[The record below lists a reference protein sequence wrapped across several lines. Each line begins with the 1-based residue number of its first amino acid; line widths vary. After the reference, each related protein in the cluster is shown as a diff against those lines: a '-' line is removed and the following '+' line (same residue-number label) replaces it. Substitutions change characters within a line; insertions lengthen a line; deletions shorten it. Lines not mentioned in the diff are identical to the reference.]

1 MAVDGSLIF
10 DTKINTRNFHSGRKS
25 IMDSLDGMKSAV
37 LRLGAAFGAVF
48 GVRQLINF
56 GKNCVSVAREA
67 GDALLG
73 LKSIVEGQGRDFS
86 QAQNFIND
94 YISDGL
100 VPMANAV
107 TAYKNLASRGY
118 DDSQIQSVM
127 LALKDSA
134 TYGRQASLTLGY
146 AIQSATEGLKNE
158 NSILVDN
165 AGVTK
170 NVSVMWKEYADSIGT
185 TYTNLT
191 RQQKIQAEVNGIL
204 TETRFQ
210 TGDASRMA
218 DSFSGQ
224 LSRLTTN
231 FTKFRITVGDVLIN
245 AIRPVVA
252 YLNEAIQSMTKFVTT
267 FSKILGLERYSN
279 SASEQDISK
288 NSGISYKDSGLLSE
302 TSQVTDEIADS
313 VNNQNKLTEAVEETA
328 RAEEK
333 SLAGFDEINTITDN
347 TEIEIQ
353 PETVEDT
360 DVIPPQ
366 TVEIEPVLTD
376 SVEVTADTDHFETA
390 MAEALGRIKSLLDK
404 LLEPVKIA
412 WDVNGNELV
421 SSAESAVSKIK
432 ELIKSIGQSFIDV
445 WTNGTGE
452 RYVSNIIILL
462 TDIFNI
468 IGDIAEAFRNAWND
482 NGTGEALIQSY
493 FDRWNAVLELL
504 HAIAEAFRNVWNNGT
519 GETFIKNILVLFTD
533 IFNIISEITMALQTA
548 WNDNGTG
555 EALIQ
560 SYFDRW
566 NNLLE
571 LIHTLADDFREVWNN
586 GTGIEVCKNIFEIV
600 TNINETVANLRE
612 RFSLAWKE
620 NDTGKGIIQS
630 ILDIFNI
637 ILGTI
642 NDITADTEEWS
653 EKLDF
658 SPLLTAIQ
666 GLLESL
672 EPLTEN
678 IGSGLEWF
686 YKNVLLPLAQW
697 TVEDVIPAFID
708 LLSGAIDVLNS
719 VIEVLTPLAEW
730 LWDNFLKPIAEWT
743 GGVIV
748 TVIEGIANA
757 LKGISDWISEH
768 KTLIQDFIISVAT
781 IGAVFGIAGI
791 IQTVIS
797 AFTAMGGVIGILVAA
812 ELGLQTV
819 TTALSGA
826 FAFITSPITL
836 VCLAIG
842 AVIAIGVLLIKHWD
856 EVKAFAIGM
865 WESIMETMYK
875 FYDWVA
881 GKVEFAKEL
890 GKNIVSGLLNG
901 ITEFLGNAKQWIKE
915 HIFDPFINGFKSL
928 FGIHSPSTVM
938 AELGGYIIAGLCNA
952 VSDGIGKVKEIFEKI
967 LQKIQS
973 VFSKID
979 EWFKEKFQ
987 KAWDNITEIFSSI
1000 GNWFSDRWKEIK
1012 NIFHSVG
1019 EWFGER
1025 FRNARD
1031 NIADIFSGIG
1041 NWFSNRWKDIT
1052 TALSDVEDWFRDKF
1066 QNAWDNITDIFS
1078 GIGNWFSDRW
1088 NDITTVLSDVGEW
1101 FWERFQTARNNVTGI
1116 FSDIGNWFSNRWND
1130 ITAIFGGVG
1139 DWFSEK
1145 FRSAYDGITSIFSS
1159 IGDFFGGIWSDISDG
1174 AKEGVNWIIDIING
1188 LVFSAES
1195 AVNFII
1201 DCINSL
1207 SFDIPDF
1214 VPGIGGTH
1222 VGFDIPWVDIPDI
1235 PHLAKGT
1242 VVPANYGEFLA
1253 VLGDNKKERE
1263 FVAPESAL
1271 KNALFEAMSQINN
1284 TQGDIVVNVS
1294 MFPGERAFQ
1303 QYIIKAGRNIQSRGG
1318 KIF

>member
-10 DTKINTRNFHSGRKS
+10 DTKINTKGFQTGRKS
-25 IMDSLDGMKSAV
+25 IINSLDGMKSAV
-37 LRLGAAFGAVF
+37 LKLGATLGAVF
-48 GVRQLINF
+48 GVGQLINF
-56 GKNCVSVAREA
+56 GKTCVSVAREA

-191 RQQKIQAEVNGIL
+191 KQQKIQAEVNGIL

-231 FTKFRITVGDVLIN
+231 FTKFRIAVGDVLIN
-245 AIRPVVA
+245 TIRPVIA

-267 FSKILGLERYSN
+267 FSKVLGLKSYSN

-288 NSGISYKDSGLLSE
+288 NSGTSYKDSGLLSE
-302 TSQVTDEIADS
+302 TSQITDEIADS
-313 VNNQNKLTEAVEETA
+313 VKNQNALTEAVEETA
-328 RAEEK
+328 NAEER
-333 SLAGFDEINTITDN
+333 SLAGFDEINTITDK

-360 DVIPPQ
+360 DIIPAQ
-366 TVEIEPVLTD
+366 TVEVEPVLTD
-376 SVEVTADTDHFETA
+376 SVKVTADVTPFELA
-390 MAEALGRIKSLLDK
+390 MESAIQRIKSLLDK
-404 LLEPVKIA
+404 LLEPVKLA
-412 WDVNGNELV
+412 WDINEDELV
-421 SSAESAVSKIK
+421 SSAKSAVSKIK
-432 ELIKSIGQSFIDV
+432 ELIKSIGKSFVDV

-452 RYVSNIIILL
+452 RFISNILVLL
-462 TDIFNI
+462 TDVFNI
-468 IGDIAEAFRNAWND
+468 IGDIAKALQTAWND

-493 FDRWNAVLELL
+493 FDRWNAVLELI
-504 HAIAEAFRNVWNNGT
+504 HTIADDFREVWNNGT
-519 GETFIKNILVLFTD
+519 GEHLISNILVLLTD
-533 IFNIISEITMALQTA
+533 VFNIIGDIATALQTA

-555 EALIQ
+555 ESLIQ

-566 NNLLE
+566 NAVLE
-571 LIHTLADDFREVWNN
+571 LIHTIADDFREVWNN
-586 GTGIEVCKNIFEIV
+586 GTGIEVCKNIFEII

-612 RFSLAWKE
+612 RFALAWSE
-620 NDTGKGIIQS
+620 NYTGKEIIQS

-672 EPLTEN
+672 EPLAEN

-686 YKNVLLPLAQW
+686 YKNVLLPLAGW
-697 TVEDVIPAFID
+697 TIEDVIPAFID

-719 VIEVLTPLAEW
+719 VIEVFRPLAEW
-730 LWDNFLKPIAEWT
+730 LWDKFLKPIAEWT

-768 KTLIQDFIISVAT
+768 KEGVLNFLKFTGIFTAILVISNIV
-781 IGAVFGIAGI
+781 
-791 IQTVIS
+791 QTAIS
-797 AFTAMGGVIGILVAA
+797 AFTAMGGIIAIVTGIATSLTPVITAISG
-812 ELGLQTV
+812 
-819 TTALSGA
+819 ALSLL
-826 FAFITSPITL
+826 TNPITL
-836 VCLAIG
+836 L
-842 AVIAIGVLLIKHWD
+842 IAMGLLLITHWD
-856 EVKAFAIGM
+856 EVKTFFFELIEKIKAKISDIHE
-865 WESIMETMYK
+865 WLSEKIES
-875 FYDWVA
+875 
-881 GKVEFAKEL
+881 AKEL
-890 GKNIVSGLLNG
+890 GKNIISGLLNG
-901 ITEFLGNAKQWIKE
+901 ITEFFGNAKQWVKE
-915 HIFDPFINGFKSL
+915 HIFEPLINGFKNL

-952 VSDGIGKVKEIFEKI
+952 VSDGIRKVKEIFEKI
-967 LQKIQS
+967 LEKIQS
-973 VFSKID
+973 VFSKVD
-979 EWFKEKFQ
+979 EWFGEKFQ
-987 KAWDNITEIFSSI
+987 KAWDNITGIFSSA
-1000 GNWFSDRWKEIK
+1000 GKWFSDRWEEIK
-1012 NIFHSVG
+1012 NIFSSVG

-1025 FRNARD
+1025 FRNAW
-1031 NIADIFSGIG
+1031 N
-1041 NWFSNRWKDIT
+1041 T
-1052 TALSDVEDWFRDKF
+1052 
-1066 QNAWDNITDIFS
+1066 ITDIFS
-1078 GIGNWFSDRW
+1078 GIGNWFYDRW
-1088 NDITTVLSDVGEW
+1088 NDVTTALSDVGDW
-1101 FWERFQTARNNVTGI
+1101 FRDKFQNAWNNITGI
-1116 FSDIGNWFSNRWND
+1116 FNGIGQWFSNRWND
-1130 ITAIFGGVG
+1130 ITSVFSGVG

-1145 FRSAYDGITSIFSS
+1145 FQSAYNNITEIFSG
-1159 IGDFFGGIWSDISDG
+1159 IGEWFSGIWSNISDG

-1188 LVFSAES
+1188 LVYSAES

-1263 FVAPESAL
+1263 FVTPESAL
-1271 KNALFEAMSQINN
+1271 KNAFLEAVSQINN

-1294 MFPGERAFQ
+1294 MFPNERAFQ
-1303 QYIIKAGRNIQSRGG
+1303 QYVVKAGRNIQSRGG
-1318 KIF
+1318 RVF

>member
-10 DTKINTRNFHSGRKS
+10 DTKINTKGFQTGRKS
-25 IMDSLDGMKSAV
+25 IINSLDGMKSAV
-37 LRLGAAFGAVF
+37 LKLGATLGAVF
-48 GVRQLINF
+48 GVGQLINF
-56 GKNCVSVAREA
+56 GKTCVSVAREA

-191 RQQKIQAEVNGIL
+191 KQQKIQAEVNGIL

-231 FTKFRITVGDVLIN
+231 FTKFRIAVGDVLIN
-245 AIRPVVA
+245 TIRPVIA

-267 FSKILGLERYSN
+267 FSKVLGLKSYSN

-288 NSGISYKDSGLLSE
+288 NSGTSYKDSGLLSE
-302 TSQVTDEIADS
+302 TSQITDEIADS
-313 VNNQNKLTEAVEETA
+313 VKNQNALTEAVEETA
-328 RAEEK
+328 NAEER
-333 SLAGFDEINTITDN
+333 SLAGFDEINTITDK

-360 DVIPPQ
+360 DIIPAQ
-366 TVEIEPVLTD
+366 TVEVEPVLTD
-376 SVEVTADTDHFETA
+376 SVKVTADVTPFELA
-390 MAEALGRIKSLLDK
+390 MESAIQRIKSLLDK
-404 LLEPVKIA
+404 LLEPVKLA
-412 WDVNGNELV
+412 WDINEDELV
-421 SSAESAVSKIK
+421 SSAKSAVSKIK
-432 ELIKSIGQSFIDV
+432 ELIKSIGKSFVDV

-452 RYVSNIIILL
+452 RFISNILVLL
-462 TDIFNI
+462 TDVFNI
-468 IGDIAEAFRNAWND
+468 IGDIAKALQTAWND
-482 NGTGEALIQSY
+482 NGTGESLIQSY
-493 FDRWNAVLELL
+493 FDRWNAVLEL
-504 HAIAEAFRNVWNNGT
+504 
-519 GETFIKNILVLFTD
+519 
-533 IFNIISEITMALQTA
+533 
-548 WNDNGTG
+548 
-555 EALIQ
+555 
-560 SYFDRW
+560 
-566 NNLLE
+566 
-571 LIHTLADDFREVWNN
+571 IHTIADDFREVWNN
-586 GTGIEVCKNIFEIV
+586 GTGIEVCKNIFEII

-612 RFSLAWKE
+612 RFALAWSE
-620 NDTGKGIIQS
+620 NYTGKEIIQS

-672 EPLTEN
+672 EPLAEN

-686 YKNVLLPLAQW
+686 YKNVLLPLAGW
-697 TVEDVIPAFID
+697 TIEDVIPAFID

-719 VIEVLTPLAEW
+719 VIEVFRPLAEW
-730 LWDNFLKPIAEWT
+730 LWDKFLKPIAEWT

-781 IGAVFGIAGI
+781 IGAVFGIASI

-797 AFTAMGGVIGILVAA
+797 AFTAMGGVIGILVAT

-826 FAFITSPITL
+826 FAFLTSPITL

-842 AVIAIGVLLIKHWD
+842 GIIAVGILLVKHWE
-856 EVKAFAIGM
+856 EVKAFAVGM
-865 WESIMETMYK
+865 WQSIMETMYS
-875 FYDWVA
+875 FYDWIL

-890 GKNIVSGLLNG
+890 GKNIISGLLNG
-901 ITEFLGNAKQWIKE
+901 ITEFFGNAKQWVKE
-915 HIFDPFINGFKSL
+915 HIFEPFINGFKSL

-952 VSDGIGKVKEIFEKI
+952 VSDGIRKVKEIFEKV
-967 LQKIQS
+967 LEKIQS
-973 VFSKID
+973 VFSKVD

-987 KAWDNITEIFSSI
+987 KAWDNITGIFSSA
-1000 GNWFSDRWKEIK
+1000 GKWFSDRWEEIK
-1012 NIFHSVG
+1012 NIFSSVG

-1025 FRNARD
+1025 FRNAW
-1031 NIADIFSGIG
+1031 N
-1041 NWFSNRWKDIT
+1041 T
-1052 TALSDVEDWFRDKF
+1052 
-1066 QNAWDNITDIFS
+1066 ITDIFS

-1101 FWERFQTARNNVTGI
+1101 FRDKFQNAWNNITGI
-1116 FSDIGNWFSNRWND
+1116 FNGIGQWFSNRWND
-1130 ITAIFGGVG
+1130 ITAIFSGVG

-1145 FRSAYDGITSIFSS
+1145 FQSAYNNITEIFSG
-1159 IGDFFGGIWSDISDG
+1159 IGEWFSGIWSNISDG

-1188 LVFSAES
+1188 LVYSAES

-1263 FVAPESAL
+1263 FVTPESAL
-1271 KNALFEAMSQINN
+1271 KNAFLEAMSQINN
-1284 TQGDIVVNVS
+1284 TQGDIVINVS
-1294 MFPGERAFQ
+1294 MFPNERAFQ
-1303 QYIIKAGRNIQSRGG
+1303 QYVVKAGRNIQSRGG
-1318 KIF
+1318 RVF

>member
-10 DTKINTRNFHSGRKS
+10 DTKINTKGFQTGRKS
-25 IMDSLDGMKSAV
+25 IINSLDGMKSAV
-37 LRLGAAFGAVF
+37 LKLGATLGAVF
-48 GVRQLINF
+48 GVGQLINF
-56 GKNCVSVAREA
+56 GKTCVSVAREA

-224 LSRLTTN
+224 VSRLTTN
-231 FTKFRITVGDVLIN
+231 FTKFRIAVGDVLIN

-267 FSKILGLERYSN
+267 FSKILGLESYSN

-288 NSGISYKDSGLLSE
+288 NSGTSYKDSGLLSE
-302 TSQVTDEIADS
+302 TSQITDEIADS
-313 VNNQNKLTEAVEETA
+313 VKNQNALTEAVEETA
-328 RAEEK
+328 NAEER
-333 SLAGFDEINTITDN
+333 SLAGFDEINTITDK

-353 PETVEDT
+353 PETVEDN
-360 DVIPPQ
+360 DIIPAQ
-366 TVEIEPVLTD
+366 TVEVEPVLTD
-376 SVEVTADTDHFETA
+376 SVKVTADVTPFELA
-390 MAEALGRIKSLLDK
+390 MESAIQRIKSLLDK
-404 LLEPVKIA
+404 LLEPIKLA
-412 WDVNGNELV
+412 WDINEDELV
-421 SSAESAVSKIK
+421 SSAKSAVSKIK
-432 ELIKSIGQSFIDV
+432 ELIKSIGKSFVDV

-452 RYVSNIIILL
+452 LFISNILVLL
-462 TDIFNI
+462 TDVFNI
-468 IGDIAEAFRNAWND
+468 IGDIAKALQTAWND

-493 FDRWNAVLELL
+493 FDRWNAVLELI
-504 HAIAEAFRNVWNNGT
+504 HTIADDFREVWNNGT
-519 GETFIKNILVLFTD
+519 GEQFISNILVLLTD
-533 IFNIISEITMALQTA
+533 IFNIIGDIATALQTA

-566 NNLLE
+566 NAFLE
-571 LIHTLADDFREVWNN
+571 LIHTIADDFREVWNN

-672 EPLTEN
+672 EPLAEN

-686 YKNVLLPLAQW
+686 YKNVLLPLAGW
-697 TVEDVIPAFID
+697 TIEDVIPAFID

-719 VIEVLTPLAEW
+719 VIEVFRPLAEW
-730 LWDNFLKPIAEWT
+730 LWDKFLKPIAEWT

-781 IGAVFGIAGI
+781 IGAVFGIASI

-797 AFTAMGGVIGILVAA
+797 AFTAMGGVIGILVAT

-826 FAFITSPITL
+826 FAFLTSPITL

-842 AVIAIGVLLIKHWD
+842 GIIAVGILLVKHWE
-856 EVKAFAIGM
+856 EVKAFAVGM
-865 WESIMETMYK
+865 WQSIMETMYS
-875 FYDWVA
+875 FYDWIL

-890 GKNIVSGLLNG
+890 GKNIISGLLNG
-901 ITEFLGNAKQWIKE
+901 ITEFFGNAKQWVKE
-915 HIFDPFINGFKSL
+915 HIFEPFINGFKSL

-952 VSDGIGKVKEIFEKI
+952 VSDGIEKVKEIFEKI
-967 LQKIQS
+967 LEKIQS
-973 VFSKID
+973 VFSKVD

-987 KAWDNITEIFSSI
+987 KAWDNITGIFSSA
-1000 GNWFSDRWKEIK
+1000 GKWFSDRWEEIK
-1012 NIFHSVG
+1012 NIFSSVG

-1025 FRNARD
+1025 FRNAW
-1031 NIADIFSGIG
+1031 N
-1041 NWFSNRWKDIT
+1041 T
-1052 TALSDVEDWFRDKF
+1052 
-1066 QNAWDNITDIFS
+1066 ITDIFS

-1101 FWERFQTARNNVTGI
+1101 FRDKFQNAWNNITGI
-1116 FSDIGNWFSNRWND
+1116 FNGIGQWFSNRWND
-1130 ITAIFGGVG
+1130 ITSVFSGVG

-1145 FRSAYDGITSIFSS
+1145 FQSAYNNITEIFSG
-1159 IGDFFGGIWSDISDG
+1159 IGEWFSGIWSNISDG

-1188 LVFSAES
+1188 LVYSAES

-1271 KNALFEAMSQINN
+1271 KNAFLEAVSQINN

-1294 MFPGERAFQ
+1294 MFPNERAFQ

-1318 KIF
+1318 RVF

>member
-10 DTKINTRNFHSGRKS
+10 DTKINTKGFQTGRKS
-25 IMDSLDGMKSAV
+25 IINSLDGMKSAV
-37 LRLGAAFGAVF
+37 LKLGATLGAVF
-48 GVRQLINF
+48 GVGQLINF
-56 GKNCVSVAREA
+56 GKTCVSVAREA

-231 FTKFRITVGDVLIN
+231 FTKFRIAVGDVLIN
-245 AIRPVVA
+245 AIRPVIA

-267 FSKILGLERYSN
+267 FSKVLGLKSYSN

-288 NSGISYKDSGLLSE
+288 NSGTSYKDSGLLSE

-313 VNNQNKLTEAVEETA
+313 VKNQNALTEAVEETA
-328 RAEEK
+328 NAEER
-333 SLAGFDEINTITDN
+333 SLAGFDEINTITDK

-353 PETVEDT
+353 PETVEDN
-360 DVIPPQ
+360 DIIPAQ
-366 TVEIEPVLTD
+366 TVEVEPVLTD
-376 SVEVTADTDHFETA
+376 SVKVTADVTPFELA
-390 MAEALGRIKSLLDK
+390 MESAIQRIKLLLDK
-404 LLEPVKIA
+404 LLEPVKLA
-412 WDVNGNELV
+412 WDINEDELV
-421 SSAESAVSKIK
+421 SSVKSAVSKIK

-452 RYVSNIIILL
+452 RFISNILVLL
-462 TDIFNI
+462 TDVFNI
-468 IGDIAEAFRNAWND
+468 IGDIATALQTAWND

-493 FDRWNAVLELL
+493 FDHWNAFLELI
-504 HAIAEAFRNVWNNGT
+504 HTIAEDFREVWNNGT
-519 GETFIKNILVLFTD
+519 GEQFISNIIILFTD
-533 IFNIISEITMALQTA
+533 VFNIIGDIATALQTA

-566 NNLLE
+566 NAFLE
-571 LIHTLADDFREVWNN
+571 LIHTIADDFREVWNN

-612 RFSLAWKE
+612 RFALAWSE
-620 NDTGKGIIQS
+620 NDTGKEIIQS

-672 EPLTEN
+672 EPLAEN

-686 YKNVLLPLAQW
+686 YKNVLLPLAGW
-697 TVEDVIPAFID
+697 TIEDVIPAFID

-719 VIEVLTPLAEW
+719 VIEVFKPLAEW
-730 LWDNFLKPIAEWT
+730 LWDKFLKPIAEWT

-768 KTLIQDFIISVAT
+768 KEGVLNFLKFTGIFTAILVISNIV
-781 IGAVFGIAGI
+781 
-791 IQTVIS
+791 QTAIS
-797 AFTAMGGVIGILVAA
+797 AFTAMGGIIAIVTGIATSLTPVITAISG
-812 ELGLQTV
+812 
-819 TTALSGA
+819 ALSLL
-826 FAFITSPITL
+826 TNPITL
-836 VCLAIG
+836 L
-842 AVIAIGVLLIKHWD
+842 IAMGLLLITHWD
-856 EVKAFAIGM
+856 EVKTFFFELIEKIKAKISDIHE
-865 WESIMETMYK
+865 WLSEKIES
-875 FYDWVA
+875 
-881 GKVEFAKEL
+881 AKEL
-890 GKNIVSGLLNG
+890 GKNIISGLLNG
-901 ITEFLGNAKQWIKE
+901 ITEFFGNAKQWVKE
-915 HIFDPFINGFKSL
+915 HIFEPFINGFKSL
-928 FGIHSPSTVM
+928 FGIHSPS
-938 AELGGYIIAGLCNA
+938 
-952 VSDGIGKVKEIFEKI
+952 
-967 LQKIQS
+967 
-973 VFSKID
+973 
-979 EWFKEKFQ
+979 
-987 KAWDNITEIFSSI
+987 
-1000 GNWFSDRWKEIK
+1000 
-1012 NIFHSVG
+1012 
-1019 EWFGER
+1019 
-1025 FRNARD
+1025 
-1031 NIADIFSGIG
+1031 
-1041 NWFSNRWKDIT
+1041 
-1052 TALSDVEDWFRDKF
+1052 
-1066 QNAWDNITDIFS
+1066 
-1078 GIGNWFSDRW
+1078 
-1088 NDITTVLSDVGEW
+1088 
-1101 FWERFQTARNNVTGI
+1101 
-1116 FSDIGNWFSNRWND
+1116 
-1130 ITAIFGGVG
+1130 
-1139 DWFSEK
+1139 
-1145 FRSAYDGITSIFSS
+1145 
-1159 IGDFFGGIWSDISDG
+1159 
-1174 AKEGVNWIIDIING
+1174 
-1188 LVFSAES
+1188 
-1195 AVNFII
+1195 
-1201 DCINSL
+1201 
-1207 SFDIPDF
+1207 
-1214 VPGIGGTH
+1214 
-1222 VGFDIPWVDIPDI
+1222 
-1235 PHLAKGT
+1235 
-1242 VVPANYGEFLA
+1242 
-1253 VLGDNKKERE
+1253 
-1263 FVAPESAL
+1263 
-1271 KNALFEAMSQINN
+1271 
-1284 TQGDIVVNVS
+1284 
-1294 MFPGERAFQ
+1294 
-1303 QYIIKAGRNIQSRGG
+1303 
-1318 KIF
+1318 

>member
-10 DTKINTRNFHSGRKS
+10 DTKINTKGFQTGRKS
-25 IMDSLDGMKSAV
+25 IINSLDGMKSAV
-37 LRLGAAFGAVF
+37 LKLGATLGAVF
-48 GVRQLINF
+48 GVGQLINF
-56 GKNCVSVAREA
+56 GKTCVSVAREA

-224 LSRLTTN
+224 VSRLTTN
-231 FTKFRITVGDVLIN
+231 FTKFRIAVGDILIN
-245 AIRPVVA
+245 TIRPVIA

-267 FSKILGLERYSN
+267 FSKVLGLKSYSN

-288 NSGISYKDSGLLSE
+288 NSGTSYKDSGLLSE

-313 VNNQNKLTEAVEETA
+313 VKNQNALTEAVEETA
-328 RAEEK
+328 NAEER
-333 SLAGFDEINTITDN
+333 SLAGFDEINTITDK

-353 PETVEDT
+353 PETVEDN
-360 DVIPPQ
+360 DIIPAQ
-366 TVEIEPVLTD
+366 TVEVEPVLTD
-376 SVEVTADTDHFETA
+376 SVKVTADVTPFELA
-390 MAEALGRIKSLLDK
+390 MKSAIQRIKSLLDK
-404 LLEPVKIA
+404 LLEPIKLA
-412 WDVNGNELV
+412 WNINEDELV
-421 SSAESAVSKIK
+421 SSVKSAVSKIK
-432 ELIKSIGQSFIDV
+432 ELIKSIGKSFVDV

-452 RYVSNIIILL
+452 QFISNILVLL
-462 TDIFNI
+462 TDVFNI
-468 IGDIAEAFRNAWND
+468 IGDIAETFRNAWND
-482 NGTGEALIQSY
+482 SGTGEALIQSY

-504 HAIAEAFRNVWNNGT
+504 HTIAEAFRNVWNNGT
-519 GETFIKNILVLFTD
+519 GETFIKNILLLFTD
-533 IFNIISEITMALQTA
+533 IFNIIGDITTALQTA

-566 NNLLE
+566 NSLLE
-571 LIHTLADDFREVWNN
+571 LIHILANDFREVWNN

-612 RFSLAWKE
+612 RFALAWKE

-672 EPLTEN
+672 EPLAEN

-686 YKNVLLPLAQW
+686 YKNVLLPLAGW
-697 TVEDVIPAFID
+697 TIEDVIPAFID

-719 VIEVLTPLAEW
+719 ALEVFKPLAEW
-730 LWDNFLKPIAEWT
+730 LWDKFLKPIAEWT

-781 IGAVFGIAGI
+781 IGAVFGIASI

-797 AFTAMGGVIGILVAA
+797 AFTAMGGVIGILVAT

-826 FAFITSPITL
+826 FAFLTSPITL

-842 AVIAIGVLLIKHWD
+842 GIIAVGVLLVKHWE
-856 EVKAFAIGM
+856 EVKAFAVGM
-865 WESIMETMYK
+865 WQSIMETMYS
-875 FYDWVA
+875 FYDWIL

-890 GKNIVSGLLNG
+890 GKNIISGLLNG
-901 ITEFLGNAKQWIKE
+901 IIEFFGNAKQWVKE
-915 HIFDPFINGFKSL
+915 HIFEPFINGFKSL

-952 VSDGIGKVKEIFEKI
+952 VSDGIRKVKEIFEKV
-967 LQKIQS
+967 LEKIQS
-973 VFSKID
+973 VFSKVD
-979 EWFKEKFQ
+979 EWFGEKFQ
-987 KAWDNITEIFSSI
+987 KAWDNITGIFSSA
-1000 GNWFSDRWKEIK
+1000 GKWFSDRWEEIK
-1012 NIFHSVG
+1012 NIFSSVG

-1025 FRNARD
+1025 FRNAW
-1031 NIADIFSGIG
+1031 N
-1041 NWFSNRWKDIT
+1041 T
-1052 TALSDVEDWFRDKF
+1052 
-1066 QNAWDNITDIFS
+1066 ITDIFS
-1078 GIGNWFSDRW
+1078 GIGNWFYDRW
-1088 NDITTVLSDVGEW
+1088 NDVTTALSDVGDW
-1101 FWERFQTARNNVTGI
+1101 FRDKFQNAWNNITGI
-1116 FSDIGNWFSNRWND
+1116 FNGIGQWFSNRWND
-1130 ITAIFGGVG
+1130 ITSVFSGVG

-1145 FRSAYDGITSIFSS
+1145 FQSAYNNITEIFSG
-1159 IGDFFGGIWSDISDG
+1159 IGEWFSGIWSNISDG

-1188 LVFSAES
+1188 LVYSAES

-1263 FVAPESAL
+1263 FVTPESAL
-1271 KNALFEAMSQINN
+1271 KNAFLEAVSQINN

-1294 MFPGERAFQ
+1294 MFPNERAFQ
-1303 QYIIKAGRNIQSRGG
+1303 QYVVKAGRNIQSRGG
-1318 KIF
+1318 RVF

>member
-10 DTKINTRNFHSGRKS
+10 DTKINTKGFQTGRKS
-25 IMDSLDGMKSAV
+25 IINSLDGMKSAV
-37 LRLGAAFGAVF
+37 LKLGATLGAVF
-48 GVRQLINF
+48 GVGQLINF
-56 GKNCVSVAREA
+56 GKTCVSVAREA

-134 TYGRQASLTLGY
+134 TYGRQSSLTLGY

-231 FTKFRITVGDVLIN
+231 FTKFRIAVGDVLIN
-245 AIRPVVA
+245 AIRPVIA

-267 FSKILGLERYSN
+267 FSKVLGLKSYSN
-279 SASEQDISK
+279 SASEKDISK
-288 NSGISYKDSGLLSE
+288 KSGTSYKDSGLLSE
-302 TSQVTDEIADS
+302 TSQITDEIADS
-313 VNNQNKLTEAVEETA
+313 VKNQNALTEAVEETA
-328 RAEEK
+328 NAEER
-333 SLAGFDEINTITDN
+333 SLAGFDEINTITDK

-353 PETVEDT
+353 PETVEDN
-360 DVIPPQ
+360 DIIPAQ
-366 TVEIEPVLTD
+366 TVEVEPVLTD
-376 SVEVTADTDHFETA
+376 SVKVTADVTPFELA
-390 MAEALGRIKSLLDK
+390 MESAIQRIKSLLDK
-404 LLEPVKIA
+404 FLEPVKIA
-412 WDVNGNELV
+412 WDINGDELV
-421 SSAESAVSKIK
+421 SSVNSAVSKIK
-432 ELIKSIGQSFIDV
+432 ELIKSIGKSFVDV

-452 RYVSNIIILL
+452 QFISNILVLL
-462 TDIFNI
+462 TDVFNI
-468 IGDIAEAFRNAWND
+468 IGDIAETFRNAWND
-482 NGTGEALIQSY
+482 SGTGEALIQSY

-504 HAIAEAFRNVWNNGT
+504 HTIAEAFRNVWNNGT
-519 GETFIKNILVLFTD
+519 GETFIKNILLLFTD
-533 IFNIISEITMALQTA
+533 IFNIIGDITTALQTA

-566 NNLLE
+566 NSLLE
-571 LIHTLADDFREVWNN
+571 LIHILANDFREVWNN

-612 RFSLAWKE
+612 RFALAWKE

-642 NDITADTEEWS
+642 NEITKSTSEWS

-658 SPLLTAIQ
+658 SPLLIAIQ

-672 EPLTEN
+672 EPLAEN
-678 IGSGLEWF
+678 IGAGLEWF
-686 YKNVLLPLAQW
+686 YKNVLLPLAGW
-697 TVEDVIPAFID
+697 TIEDVIPAFID

-719 VIEVLTPLAEW
+719 IIETFRPLAEW
-730 LWDNFLKPIAEWT
+730 LWDNFLEPVAEWT

-781 IGAVFGIAGI
+781 IGAVFGIASI

-797 AFTAMGGVIGILVAA
+797 AFTAMGGVIGILVAT

-826 FAFITSPITL
+826 FAFLTSPITL

-842 AVIAIGVLLIKHWD
+842 GIIAVGILLVKHWE
-856 EVKAFAIGM
+856 EVKAFAVGM
-865 WESIMETMYK
+865 WQSIMETMYS
-875 FYDWVA
+875 FYDWIL

-890 GKNIVSGLLNG
+890 GKNIISGLLNG
-901 ITEFLGNAKQWIKE
+901 ITEFFGNAKQWVKE
-915 HIFDPFINGFKSL
+915 HIFEPFINGFKSL

-952 VSDGIGKVKEIFEKI
+952 VSDGIEKVKEIFEKI
-967 LQKIQS
+967 LEKIQS
-973 VFSKID
+973 VFSKVD

-987 KAWDNITEIFSSI
+987 KAWDNITGIFSSA
-1000 GNWFSDRWKEIK
+1000 GKWFSDRWEEIK
-1012 NIFHSVG
+1012 NIFSSVG

-1025 FRNARD
+1025 FRNAW
-1031 NIADIFSGIG
+1031 N
-1041 NWFSNRWKDIT
+1041 T
-1052 TALSDVEDWFRDKF
+1052 
-1066 QNAWDNITDIFS
+1066 ITDIFS
-1078 GIGNWFSDRW
+1078 GIGNWFYDRW
-1088 NDITTVLSDVGEW
+1088 NDVTTALSDVGEW
-1101 FWERFQTARNNVTGI
+1101 FRDKFQNAWNNITGI
-1116 FSDIGNWFSNRWND
+1116 FNGIGQWFSNRWND
-1130 ITAIFGGVG
+1130 ITSVFSGVG

-1145 FRSAYDGITSIFSS
+1145 FQSAYNNITEIFSG
-1159 IGDFFGGIWSDISDG
+1159 IGEWFSGIWSNISDG

-1188 LVFSAES
+1188 LVYSAES

-1263 FVAPESAL
+1263 FVTPESAL
-1271 KNALFEAMSQINN
+1271 KNALIEAMSQINN
-1284 TQGDIVVNVS
+1284 TQGDIVINVS
-1294 MFPGERAFQ
+1294 MFPNERAFQ
-1303 QYIIKAGRNIQSRGG
+1303 QYVVKAGRNIQSRGG
-1318 KIF
+1318 RVF

>member
-1 MAVDGSLIF
+1 
-10 DTKINTRNFHSGRKS
+10 
-25 IMDSLDGMKSAV
+25 MDSLDGMKSGI
-37 LRLGAAFGAVF
+37 LKLGTVIGTVF
-48 GVRQLINF
+48 SIKALIDF
-56 GKNCVSVAREA
+56 GKKAVEASAEINASNSQLQQTFGSLQASAENAMQRVADASGIVKTRLQGIGTSIYAFAKTSGMESAKALEMMEEALNVAADSAAYYDRSLEETSESLKSFLKGNFENDAALGLSCTETTRNITANKLYGKSFQELSESQKQLTLLQMVKDANALSGAMGQAARE
-67 GDALLG
+67 
-73 LKSIVEGQGRDFS
+73 
-86 QAQNFIND
+86 
-94 YISDGL
+94 SDGL
-100 VPMANAV
+100 ENVLGNLKETWKQLLAVVGQPILKLTISIIKQLTATLTTLTEYAKSTINALSNV
-107 TAYKNLASRGY
+107 FGG
-118 DDSQIQSVM
+118 QSNQNSSV
-127 LALKDSA
+127 SF
-134 TYGRQASLTLGY
+134 SN
-146 AIQSATEGLKNE
+146 EEKNE
-158 NSILVDN
+158 
-165 AGVTK
+165 
-170 NVSVMWKEYADSIGT
+170 E
-185 TYTNLT
+185 NL
-191 RQQKIQAEVNGIL
+191 L
-204 TETRFQ
+204 
-210 TGDASRMA
+210 D
-218 DSFSGQ
+218 D
-224 LSRLTTN
+224 
-231 FTKFRITVGDVLIN
+231 
-245 AIRPVVA
+245 
-252 YLNEAIQSMTKFVTT
+252 
-267 FSKILGLERYSN
+267 
-279 SASEQDISK
+279 
-288 NSGISYKDSGLLSE
+288 
-302 TSQVTDEIADS
+302 TSSVTDEIADS
-313 VNNQNKLTEAVEETA
+313 VNNQNELTEAVEETA

-360 DVIPPQ
+360 DIIPAQ

-376 SVEVTADTDHFETA
+376 SVEVTADTDPFETA

-533 IFNIISEITMALQTA
+533 IFNIIGEITMALQTA

-586 GTGIEVCKNIFEIV
+586 GTGVEVCTNIFEIV
-600 TNINETVANLRE
+600 TNINETIASLRK
-612 RFSLAWKE
+612 RFELAWKE

-686 YKNVLLPLAQW
+686 YKNVLLPLADW
-697 TVEDVIPAFID
+697 TIEDVIPAFID
-708 LLSGAIDVLNS
+708 LLSGAVDIFNS
-719 VIEVLTPLAEW
+719 VLEVFRPLAEW

-743 GGVIV
+743 GGIIV

-768 KTLIQDFIISVAT
+768 QEGVTNFLKF
-781 IGAVFGIAGI
+781 AGI
-791 IQTVIS
+791 FTAILAISKIVQTAVA
-797 AFTAMGGVIGILVAA
+797 AFTAMGGI
-812 ELGLQTV
+812 LGLV
-819 TTALSGA
+819 TGAATLLAPVISALSGV
-826 FAFITSPITL
+826 ISLLINPITL
-836 VCLAIG
+836 V
-842 AVIAIGVLLIKHWD
+842 IAIGLLLITHWD
-856 EVKAFAIGM
+856 EVKEAAINA
-865 WESIMETMYK
+865 WDNITSKFQSAVDSI
-875 FYDWVA
+875 
-881 GKVEFAKEL
+881 
-890 GKNIVSGLLNG
+890 
-901 ITEFLGNAKQWIKE
+901 
-915 HIFDPFINGFKSL
+915 
-928 FGIHSPSTVM
+928 
-938 AELGGYIIAGLCNA
+938 
-952 VSDGIGKVKEIFEKI
+952 KEIFGNIGEWFSERWNDI
-967 LQKIQS
+967 VA
-973 VFSKID
+973 VFSIAGEWFKAVFSIAWEQIKNSWSD
-979 EWFKEKFQ
+979 VINWFSVLWIGIKEIFSIVSDWFKSMFSKAWENIRTAWNSTVKWFSDIWDNIKKTFSKVGEWFKEKFQ

-1041 NWFSNRWKDIT
+1041 NWFSDRWKDIT
-1052 TALSDVEDWFRDKF
+1052 TALSDVGDWFRDKF

-1145 FRSAYDGITSIFSS
+1145 FSSAYDGITSIFSS
-1159 IGDFFGGIWSDISDG
+1159 IGDFFGGIWSNISDG

>member
-10 DTKINTRNFHSGRKS
+10 DTKINTKGFQTGRKS
-25 IMDSLDGMKSAV
+25 IINSLDGMKSAV
-37 LRLGAAFGAVF
+37 LKLGATLGAVF
-48 GVRQLINF
+48 GVGQLINF
-56 GKNCVSVAREA
+56 GKTCVSVAREA

-231 FTKFRITVGDVLIN
+231 FTKFRIAVGDVLIN
-245 AIRPVVA
+245 AIRPVIA

-267 FSKILGLERYSN
+267 FSKVLGLKSYSN

-288 NSGISYKDSGLLSE
+288 NSGTSYKDSGLLSE

-313 VNNQNKLTEAVEETA
+313 VKNQNALTEAVEETA
-328 RAEEK
+328 NAEER
-333 SLAGFDEINTITDN
+333 SLAGFDEINTITDK

-360 DVIPPQ
+360 DIIPAQ
-366 TVEIEPVLTD
+366 TVEVEPVLTD
-376 SVEVTADTDHFETA
+376 SVKVTADVTPFELA
-390 MAEALGRIKSLLDK
+390 MESAIRRIKSLLDK
-404 LLEPVKIA
+404 LLEPIKLA
-412 WDVNGNELV
+412 WNINEDELV
-421 SSAESAVSKIK
+421 SSAKSAVSKIK
-432 ELIKSIGQSFIDV
+432 ELIKSIGKSFVDV

-452 RYVSNIIILL
+452 QFISNILVLL

-468 IGDIAEAFRNAWND
+468 IGDIA
-482 NGTGEALIQSY
+482 T
-493 FDRWNAVLELL
+493 
-504 HAIAEAFRNVWNNGT
+504 
-519 GETFIKNILVLFTD
+519 
-533 IFNIISEITMALQTA
+533 ALQTA

-566 NNLLE
+566 NAFLE
-571 LIHTLADDFREVWNN
+571 LIHTIADDFREVWNN

-666 GLLESL
+666 ELLESL
-672 EPLTEN
+672 EPLAKN

-686 YKNVLLPLAQW
+686 YKNVLLPLAGW
-697 TVEDVIPAFID
+697 TIEDVIPAFID

-719 VIEVLTPLAEW
+719 VIEVFRPLAEW
-730 LWDNFLKPIAEWT
+730 LWDKFLKPIAEWT

-781 IGAVFGIAGI
+781 IGAVFGIASI

-797 AFTAMGGVIGILVAA
+797 AFTAMGGVIGILVAT

-826 FAFITSPITL
+826 FAFLTSPITL

-842 AVIAIGVLLIKHWD
+842 GIIAVGILLVKHWE
-856 EVKAFAIGM
+856 EVKAFAVGM
-865 WESIMETMYK
+865 WQSIMETMYS
-875 FYDWVA
+875 FYDWIL

-890 GKNIVSGLLNG
+890 GKNIISGLLNG
-901 ITEFLGNAKQWIKE
+901 ITEFFGNAKQWVKE
-915 HIFDPFINGFKSL
+915 HIFEPFINGFKSL

-952 VSDGIGKVKEIFEKI
+952 VSDGIEKVKEIFEKI
-967 LQKIQS
+967 LEKIQS
-973 VFSKID
+973 VFSKVD

-987 KAWDNITEIFSSI
+987 KAWDNITGIFSSA
-1000 GNWFSDRWKEIK
+1000 GKWFSDRWEEIK
-1012 NIFHSVG
+1012 NIFSSVG

-1025 FRNARD
+1025 FRNAW
-1031 NIADIFSGIG
+1031 N
-1041 NWFSNRWKDIT
+1041 T
-1052 TALSDVEDWFRDKF
+1052 
-1066 QNAWDNITDIFS
+1066 ITDIFS

-1088 NDITTVLSDVGEW
+1088 NDIITALSDVGDW
-1101 FWERFQTARNNVTGI
+1101 FRDKFQNAWNNITGI
-1116 FSDIGNWFSNRWND
+1116 FNGIGQWFSNRWND
-1130 ITAIFGGVG
+1130 ITAIFSGVG

-1145 FRSAYDGITSIFSS
+1145 FQSAYNNITEIFSG
-1159 IGDFFGGIWSDISDG
+1159 IGEWFSGIWSNISDG

-1188 LVFSAES
+1188 LVYSAES

-1263 FVAPESAL
+1263 FVTPESAL
-1271 KNALFEAMSQINN
+1271 KNAFLEAVSQINN

-1294 MFPGERAFQ
+1294 MFPNERAFQ
-1303 QYIIKAGRNIQSRGG
+1303 QYVVKAGRNIQSRGG
-1318 KIF
+1318 RVF

>member
-10 DTKINTRNFHSGRKS
+10 DTKINTKGFQTGRKS
-25 IMDSLDGMKSAV
+25 IINSLDGMKSAV
-37 LRLGAAFGAVF
+37 LKLGATLGAVF
-48 GVRQLINF
+48 GVGQLINF
-56 GKNCVSVAREA
+56 GKTCVSVAREA

-134 TYGRQASLTLGY
+134 AYGRQASLTLGY

-191 RQQKIQAEVNGIL
+191 KQQKIQAEVNGIL

-231 FTKFRITVGDVLIN
+231 FTKFRIAVGDVLIN
-245 AIRPVVA
+245 TIRPVIA

-267 FSKILGLERYSN
+267 FSKVLGLKSYSN

-288 NSGISYKDSGLLSE
+288 NSGTSYKDSGLLSE
-302 TSQVTDEIADS
+302 TSQITDEIADS
-313 VNNQNKLTEAVEETA
+313 VKNQNALTEAVEETA
-328 RAEEK
+328 NAEER
-333 SLAGFDEINTITDN
+333 SLAGFDEINTITDK

-360 DVIPPQ
+360 DIIPAQ
-366 TVEIEPVLTD
+366 TVEVEPVLTD
-376 SVEVTADTDHFETA
+376 SVKVTADVTPFELA
-390 MAEALGRIKSLLDK
+390 MESAIQRIKSLLDK
-404 LLEPVKIA
+404 LLEPVKLA
-412 WDVNGNELV
+412 WDINEDELV
-421 SSAESAVSKIK
+421 SSAKSAVSKIK
-432 ELIKSIGQSFIDV
+432 ELIKSIGKSFVDV

-452 RYVSNIIILL
+452 RFISNILVLL
-462 TDIFNI
+462 TDVFNI
-468 IGDIAEAFRNAWND
+468 IGDIAKALQTAWND

-493 FDRWNAVLELL
+493 FDRWNAVLEL
-504 HAIAEAFRNVWNNGT
+504 
-519 GETFIKNILVLFTD
+519 
-533 IFNIISEITMALQTA
+533 
-548 WNDNGTG
+548 
-555 EALIQ
+555 
-560 SYFDRW
+560 
-566 NNLLE
+566 
-571 LIHTLADDFREVWNN
+571 IHTIADDFREVWNN
-586 GTGIEVCKNIFEIV
+586 GTGIEVCKNIFEII

-612 RFSLAWKE
+612 RFALAWSE
-620 NDTGKGIIQS
+620 NYTGKEIIQS

-672 EPLTEN
+672 EPLAEN

-686 YKNVLLPLAQW
+686 YKNVLLPLAGW
-697 TVEDVIPAFID
+697 TIEDVIPAFID

-719 VIEVLTPLAEW
+719 VIEVFRPLAEW
-730 LWDNFLKPIAEWT
+730 LWDKFLKPIAEWT

-768 KTLIQDFIISVAT
+768 KEGVLNFLKFTGIFTAILVISNIV
-781 IGAVFGIAGI
+781 
-791 IQTVIS
+791 QTAIS
-797 AFTAMGGVIGILVAA
+797 AFTAMGGIIAIVTGIATSLTPVITAISG
-812 ELGLQTV
+812 
-819 TTALSGA
+819 ALSLL
-826 FAFITSPITL
+826 TNPITL
-836 VCLAIG
+836 L
-842 AVIAIGVLLIKHWD
+842 IAMGLLLITHWD
-856 EVKAFAIGM
+856 EVKTFFVELIEKIKAKISDIHE
-865 WESIMETMYK
+865 WLSEKIES
-875 FYDWVA
+875 
-881 GKVEFAKEL
+881 AKEL
-890 GKNIVSGLLNG
+890 GKNIILGLING
-901 ITEFLGNAKQWIKE
+901 IIEFSRNPKKWVKE
-915 HIFDPFINGFKSL
+915 NIVDPFINVFKSL

-938 AELGGYIIAGLCNA
+938 AELGGYIIAGLYNA
-952 VSDGIGKVKEIFEKI
+952 ISAGINQVTDIFSEILINIKNIFSDIGEWFKEIFSTAWENIKEI
-967 LQKIQS
+967 FSGVGEWFSGRWNDIVAVFSIAGEWFSEIFSIAWEQIQNAWSDVKKWFSDLWKGIKEVFSVVSDWFRSIFSKAWENIQKAWNNAVKWFSDIWDNIKKT
-973 VFSKID
+973 FSKID
-979 EWFKEKFQ
+979 EWFREKFQ
-987 KAWDNITEIFSSI
+987 KARDNINEIFSSI
-1000 GNWFSDRWKEIK
+1000 GNWFSDRWEEIK
-1012 NIFHSVG
+1012 NIFSSVG

-1025 FRNARD
+1025 FR
-1031 NIADIFSGIG
+1031 
-1041 NWFSNRWKDIT
+1041 
-1052 TALSDVEDWFRDKF
+1052 
-1066 QNAWDNITDIFS
+1066 NAWDNITDIFS

-1088 NDITTVLSDVGEW
+1088 NDVTTSLSNVGEW
-1101 FWERFQTARNNVTGI
+1101 FRDKFHNAWNNITGI
-1116 FSDIGNWFSNRWND
+1116 FNGIGQWFYDRWND
-1130 ITAIFGGVG
+1130 ITSVFSGVS
-1139 DWFSEK
+1139 DWFSEQ
-1145 FRSAYDGITSIFSS
+1145 FQSAYDNITGIFSNLGS
-1159 IGDFFGGIWSDISDG
+1159 WFDDIWENISDG
-1174 AKEGVNWIIDIING
+1174 AKTGLNWIIDKINDMIYKFNS
-1188 LVFSAES
+1188 FSFEM
-1195 AVNFII
+1195 
-1201 DCINSL
+1201 
-1207 SFDIPDF
+1207 
-1214 VPGIGGTH
+1214 PGFLGGGT
-1222 VGFDIPWVDIPDI
+1222 VGFNIPEI

-1271 KNALFEAMSQINN
+1271 KNALIEAMSQINN
-1284 TQGDIVVNVS
+1284 TGDIVINVS
-1294 MFPGERAFQ
+1294 MFPNERAFQ
-1303 QYIIKAGRNIQSRGG
+1303 QYVVKAGRNIQSRGG
-1318 KIF
+1318 RVF

>member
-10 DTKINTRNFHSGRKS
+10 DTKINTKGFQTGRKS
-25 IMDSLDGMKSAV
+25 ITNSLDGMKSAV
-37 LRLGAAFGAVF
+37 LKLGATLGAVF
-48 GVRQLINF
+48 GVGQLINF
-56 GKNCVSVAREA
+56 GKTCVSVAREA

-231 FTKFRITVGDVLIN
+231 FTKFRIAVGDVLIN
-245 AIRPVVA
+245 AIRPVIA

-267 FSKILGLERYSN
+267 FSKVLGLKSYSN

-288 NSGISYKDSGLLSE
+288 NSGTSYKDSGLLSE
-302 TSQVTDEIADS
+302 TSQITDEIADS
-313 VNNQNKLTEAVEETA
+313 VKNQNALTEAVEETA
-328 RAEEK
+328 NAEER
-333 SLAGFDEINTITDN
+333 SLAGFDEINTITDK

-353 PETVEDT
+353 PETVEDN
-360 DVIPPQ
+360 DIIPAQ

-376 SVEVTADTDHFETA
+376 SVEVTADVTPFELA
-390 MAEALGRIKSLLDK
+390 MESAIQRIKSLLDK
-404 LLEPVKIA
+404 LLEPIKLA
-412 WDVNGNELV
+412 WDINEDELV
-421 SSAESAVSKIK
+421 SSAKSAVSKIK
-432 ELIKSIGQSFIDV
+432 ELIKSIGKSFVDV

-452 RYVSNIIILL
+452 RFISNILVLL
-462 TDIFNI
+462 TDVFNI

-504 HAIAEAFRNVWNNGT
+504 HTIAEAFRNVWNNGT
-519 GETFIKNILVLFTD
+519 GETFIKNILLLFTD
-533 IFNIISEITMALQTA
+533 IFNIIGDITTALQTA

-566 NNLLE
+566 NSLLE
-571 LIHTLADDFREVWNN
+571 LIHILANDFREVWNN

-600 TNINETVANLRE
+600 TNINETVANIRE
-612 RFSLAWKE
+612 RFALAWKE

-642 NDITADTEEWS
+642 NEITKSTSEWS

-672 EPLTEN
+672 EPLAEN
-678 IGSGLEWF
+678 IGAGLEWF
-686 YKNVLLPLAQW
+686 YKNVLLPLAGW
-697 TVEDVIPAFID
+697 TIEDVIPAFID

-719 VIEVLTPLAEW
+719 VIEVFKPLAKW
-730 LWDNFLKPIAEWT
+730 LWDKFLKPIAEWT

-748 TVIEGIANA
+748 TVIEGIAKA
-757 LKGISDWISEH
+757 LKGISDWILEH

-781 IGAVFGIAGI
+781 IGAVFGIASI

-797 AFTAMGGVIGILVAA
+797 AFTAMGGVIGILVAT

-826 FAFITSPITL
+826 FAFLTSPITL

-842 AVIAIGVLLIKHWD
+842 GIIAVGVLLVKHWE
-856 EVKAFAIGM
+856 EVKAFAVGM
-865 WESIMETMYK
+865 WQSIMETMYS
-875 FYDWVA
+875 FYDWIL

-890 GKNIVSGLLNG
+890 GKNIISGLLNG
-901 ITEFLGNAKQWIKE
+901 IIEFFGNAKQWVKE
-915 HIFDPFINGFKSL
+915 HIFEPFINGFKSL

-952 VSDGIGKVKEIFEKI
+952 VSDGIGKVKEIFEKV
-967 LQKIQS
+967 LKKIQS
-973 VFSKID
+973 VFSKVD
-979 EWFKEKFQ
+979 EWFGEKFQ
-987 KAWDNITEIFSSI
+987 KARDNINEIFSNI
-1000 GNWFSDRWKEIK
+1000 GNWFSDRWEEIK

-1025 FRNARD
+1025 FR
-1031 NIADIFSGIG
+1031 
-1041 NWFSNRWKDIT
+1041 
-1052 TALSDVEDWFRDKF
+1052 
-1066 QNAWDNITDIFS
+1066 NAWDNITDIFS

-1088 NDITTVLSDVGEW
+1088 SDITTALSDVGEW
-1101 FWERFQTARNNVTGI
+1101 FGDKFQNAWNNITGI
-1116 FSDIGNWFSNRWND
+1116 FNEIGQWFSNRWND
-1130 ITAIFGGVG
+1130 ITSVFSGVG

-1145 FRSAYDGITSIFSS
+1145 FQSAYNNITNIFSG
-1159 IGDFFGGIWSDISDG
+1159 IGDWFSGIWSNISDG

-1188 LVFSAES
+1188 LVYSAES

-1271 KNALFEAMSQINN
+1271 KNALLEAMSQINN
-1284 TQGDIVVNVS
+1284 TQGDIVINVS
-1294 MFPGERAFQ
+1294 MFPNERAFQ
-1303 QYIIKAGRNIQSRGG
+1303 QYVVKAGRNIQSRGG
-1318 KIF
+1318 RVF

>member
-10 DTKINTRNFHSGRKS
+10 DTKINTKGFQTGRKS
-25 IMDSLDGMKSAV
+25 IINSLDGMKSAV
-37 LRLGAAFGAVF
+37 LKLGATLGAVF

-56 GKNCVSVAREA
+56 GKTCVSVAREA

-86 QAQNFIND
+86 RAQNFIND

-100 VPMANAV
+100 IPMSNAV

-146 AIQSATEGLKNE
+146 AVQSATEGLKNE

-231 FTKFRITVGDVLIN
+231 FTKFRIAVGDVLIN

-267 FSKILGLERYSN
+267 FSKVLGLESYSN
-279 SASEQDISK
+279 SASEKDISK
-288 NSGISYKDSGLLSE
+288 NSSTSYKDSGLLSE

-328 RAEEK
+328 NAEER
-333 SLAGFDEINTITDN
+333 SLAGFDEINTITDK

-360 DVIPPQ
+360 DIIPPQ
-366 TVEIEPVLTD
+366 TVEVEPVLTD
-376 SVEVTADTDHFETA
+376 SVEVTADATPFELA
-390 MAEALGRIKSLLDK
+390 MTSAIQRIKSLLDK
-404 LLEPVKIA
+404 FLEPVKIA
-412 WDVNGNELV
+412 WDINGDELV
-421 SSAESAVSKIK
+421 SSVNSAVSKIK
-432 ELIKSIGQSFIDV
+432 ELIKSIGKSFVDV

-452 RYVSNIIILL
+452 QFISNILVLL
-462 TDIFNI
+462 TDVFNI

-504 HAIAEAFRNVWNNGT
+504 HTIAEAFRNVWNNGT
-519 GETFIKNILVLFTD
+519 GETFIKNILLLFTD
-533 IFNIISEITMALQTA
+533 IFNIIGDITTALQTA

-566 NNLLE
+566 NSLLE
-571 LIHTLADDFREVWNN
+571 LIHILANDFREVWNN

-612 RFSLAWKE
+612 RFALAWSE
-620 NDTGKGIIQS
+620 NDTGKEIIQS

-672 EPLTEN
+672 EPLAEN

-686 YKNVLLPLAQW
+686 YKNVLLPLAGW
-697 TVEDVIPAFID
+697 TIEDVIPAFID

-719 VIEVLTPLAEW
+719 VIEVFKPLAEW
-730 LWDNFLKPIAEWT
+730 LWDKFLKPIAEWT

-768 KTLIQDFIISVAT
+768 KEGVLNFLKFTGIFTAILVISNIV
-781 IGAVFGIAGI
+781 
-791 IQTVIS
+791 QTAIS
-797 AFTAMGGVIGILVAA
+797 AFTAMGGIIAIVTGIATSLTPVITAISG
-812 ELGLQTV
+812 
-819 TTALSGA
+819 ALSLL
-826 FAFITSPITL
+826 TNPITL
-836 VCLAIG
+836 L
-842 AVIAIGVLLIKHWD
+842 IAMGLLLITHWD
-856 EVKAFAIGM
+856 EVKTFFFELIEKIKAKISDIHE
-865 WESIMETMYK
+865 WLSEKIES
-875 FYDWVA
+875 
-881 GKVEFAKEL
+881 AKEL
-890 GKNIVSGLLNG
+890 GKNIISGLLNG
-901 ITEFLGNAKQWIKE
+901 ITDFFSNAQKWVKE
-915 HIFDPFINGFKSL
+915 NIFEPLINGFKNL

-952 VSDGIGKVKEIFEKI
+952 VSDGIRKVKEIFEKV
-967 LQKIQS
+967 LEKIQS
-973 VFSKID
+973 VFSKVD
-979 EWFKEKFQ
+979 EWFGEKFQ
-987 KAWDNITEIFSSI
+987 KAWDNITGIFSSA
-1000 GNWFSDRWKEIK
+1000 GKWFSDRWEEIK
-1012 NIFHSVG
+1012 NIFSSVG

-1025 FRNARD
+1025 FRNAW
-1031 NIADIFSGIG
+1031 N
-1041 NWFSNRWKDIT
+1041 
-1052 TALSDVEDWFRDKF
+1052 
-1066 QNAWDNITDIFS
+1066 NITDIFS

-1088 NDITTVLSDVGEW
+1088 SDITTALSDVGEW
-1101 FWERFQTARNNVTGI
+1101 FGDKFQNAWNNITGI
-1116 FSDIGNWFSNRWND
+1116 FNEIGQWFSNRWND
-1130 ITAIFGGVG
+1130 ITSVFSGVG

-1145 FRSAYDGITSIFSS
+1145 FQSAYNNITNIFSG
-1159 IGDFFGGIWSDISDG
+1159 IGDWFSGIWSNISDG

-1188 LVFSAES
+1188 LVYSAES

-1271 KNALFEAMSQINN
+1271 KNALLEAMSQINN
-1284 TQGDIVVNVS
+1284 TQGDIVINVS
-1294 MFPGERAFQ
+1294 MFPNERAFQ
-1303 QYIIKAGRNIQSRGG
+1303 QYVVKAGRNIQSRGG
-1318 KIF
+1318 RVF

>member
-10 DTKINTRNFHSGRKS
+10 DTKINTKGFQTGRKS
-25 IMDSLDGMKSAV
+25 IINSLDGMKSAV
-37 LRLGAAFGAVF
+37 LKLGATLGAVF
-48 GVRQLINF
+48 GVGQLINF
-56 GKNCVSVAREA
+56 GKTCVSVAREA

-231 FTKFRITVGDVLIN
+231 FTKFRIAVGDVLIN
-245 AIRPVVA
+245 AIRPVIA

-267 FSKILGLERYSN
+267 FSKVLGLKSYSN

-288 NSGISYKDSGLLSE
+288 NSGTSYKDSGLLSE

-313 VNNQNKLTEAVEETA
+313 VKNQNALTEAVEETA
-328 RAEEK
+328 NAEER
-333 SLAGFDEINTITDN
+333 SLAGFDEINTITDK

-360 DVIPPQ
+360 DIIPAQ
-366 TVEIEPVLTD
+366 TVEVEPVLTD
-376 SVEVTADTDHFETA
+376 SVKVTADVTPFELA
-390 MAEALGRIKSLLDK
+390 MESAIRRIKSLLDK
-404 LLEPVKIA
+404 LLEPIKLA
-412 WDVNGNELV
+412 WNINEDELV
-421 SSAESAVSKIK
+421 SSAKSAVSKIK
-432 ELIKSIGQSFIDV
+432 ELIKSIGKSFVDV

-452 RYVSNIIILL
+452 RFISNILVLL
-462 TDIFNI
+462 TDVFNI
-468 IGDIAEAFRNAWND
+468 IGDIAKALQTAWND

-493 FDRWNAVLELL
+493 FDRWNAVLELI
-504 HAIAEAFRNVWNNGT
+504 HTIADDFREVWNNGT
-519 GETFIKNILVLFTD
+519 GEQFISNILVLLTD
-533 IFNIISEITMALQTA
+533 IFNIIGDIATALQTA

-566 NNLLE
+566 NAFLE
-571 LIHTLADDFREVWNN
+571 LIHTIADDFREVWNN

-672 EPLTEN
+672 EPLAEN

-686 YKNVLLPLAQW
+686 YKNVLLPLAGW
-697 TVEDVIPAFID
+697 TIEDVIPAFID

-719 VIEVLTPLAEW
+719 VIEVFRPLAEW
-730 LWDNFLKPIAEWT
+730 LWDKFLKPIAEWT

-781 IGAVFGIAGI
+781 IGAVFGIASI

-797 AFTAMGGVIGILVAA
+797 AFTAMGGVIGILVAT

-826 FAFITSPITL
+826 FAFLTSPITL

-842 AVIAIGVLLIKHWD
+842 GIIAVGILLVKHWE
-856 EVKAFAIGM
+856 EVKAFAVGM
-865 WESIMETMYK
+865 WQSIMETMYS
-875 FYDWVA
+875 FYDWIL

-890 GKNIVSGLLNG
+890 GKNIISGLLNG
-901 ITEFLGNAKQWIKE
+901 ITEFFGNAKQWVKE
-915 HIFDPFINGFKSL
+915 HIFEPFINGFKSL

-952 VSDGIGKVKEIFEKI
+952 VSDGIEKVKEIFEKI
-967 LQKIQS
+967 LEKIQS
-973 VFSKID
+973 VFSKVD

-987 KAWDNITEIFSSI
+987 KAWDNITGIFSSA
-1000 GNWFSDRWKEIK
+1000 GKWFSDRWEEIK
-1012 NIFHSVG
+1012 NIFSSVG

-1025 FRNARD
+1025 FRNAW
-1031 NIADIFSGIG
+1031 N
-1041 NWFSNRWKDIT
+1041 T
-1052 TALSDVEDWFRDKF
+1052 
-1066 QNAWDNITDIFS
+1066 ITDIFS

-1088 NDITTVLSDVGEW
+1088 NDIITALSDVGDW
-1101 FWERFQTARNNVTGI
+1101 FRDKFQNAWNNITGI
-1116 FSDIGNWFSNRWND
+1116 FNGIGQWFSNRWND
-1130 ITAIFGGVG
+1130 ITAIFSGVG

-1145 FRSAYDGITSIFSS
+1145 FQSAYNNITEIFSG
-1159 IGDFFGGIWSDISDG
+1159 IGEWFSGIWSNISDG

-1188 LVFSAES
+1188 LVYSAES

-1263 FVAPESAL
+1263 FVAPESVL
-1271 KNALFEAMSQINN
+1271 KNALLEAMSQINN
-1284 TQGDIVVNVS
+1284 TQGDIVINVS
-1294 MFPGERAFQ
+1294 MFPNERAFQ
-1303 QYIIKAGRNIQSRGG
+1303 QYVVKAGRNIQSRGG
-1318 KIF
+1318 RVF

>member
-10 DTKINTRNFHSGRKS
+10 DTKINTKGFQTGRKS
-25 IMDSLDGMKSAV
+25 IINSLDGMKSAV
-37 LRLGAAFGAVF
+37 LKLGATLGAVF
-48 GVRQLINF
+48 GVGQLINF
-56 GKNCVSVAREA
+56 GKTCVSVAREA

-191 RQQKIQAEVNGIL
+191 KQQKIQAEVNGIL

-231 FTKFRITVGDVLIN
+231 FTKFRIAVGDVLIN
-245 AIRPVVA
+245 TIRPVIA

-267 FSKILGLERYSN
+267 FSKVLGLKSYSN

-288 NSGISYKDSGLLSE
+288 NSGTSYKDSGLLSE
-302 TSQVTDEIADS
+302 TSQITDEIADS
-313 VNNQNKLTEAVEETA
+313 VKNQNALTEAVEETA
-328 RAEEK
+328 NAEER
-333 SLAGFDEINTITDN
+333 SLAGFDEINTITDK

-360 DVIPPQ
+360 DIIPAQ
-366 TVEIEPVLTD
+366 TVEVEPVLTD
-376 SVEVTADTDHFETA
+376 SVKVTADVTPFELA
-390 MAEALGRIKSLLDK
+390 MKSAIQRIKSLLDK
-404 LLEPVKIA
+404 LLEPVKLA
-412 WDVNGNELV
+412 WDINEDELV
-421 SSAESAVSKIK
+421 SSAKSAVSKIK
-432 ELIKSIGQSFIDV
+432 ELIKSIGKSFVDV

-452 RYVSNIIILL
+452 RFISNILVLL
-462 TDIFNI
+462 TDVFNI
-468 IGDIAEAFRNAWND
+468 IGDIAETFRNAWND
-482 NGTGEALIQSY
+482 SGTGEALIQSY

-504 HAIAEAFRNVWNNGT
+504 HTIAEAFRNVWNNGT
-519 GETFIKNILVLFTD
+519 GETFIKNILLLFTD
-533 IFNIISEITMALQTA
+533 IFNIIGDITTALQTA

-566 NNLLE
+566 NAFLE
-571 LIHTLADDFREVWNN
+571 LIHTIADDFREVWNN

-672 EPLTEN
+672 EPLAEN

-686 YKNVLLPLAQW
+686 YKNVLLPLAGW
-697 TVEDVIPAFID
+697 TIEDVIPAFID

-719 VIEVLTPLAEW
+719 VIEVFRPLAEW
-730 LWDNFLKPIAEWT
+730 LWDKFLKPIAEWT

-768 KTLIQDFIISVAT
+768 KEGVLNFLKFTGIFTAILVISNIV
-781 IGAVFGIAGI
+781 
-791 IQTVIS
+791 QTAIS
-797 AFTAMGGVIGILVAA
+797 AFTAMGGIIAIVTGIATSLTPVITAISG
-812 ELGLQTV
+812 
-819 TTALSGA
+819 ALSLL
-826 FAFITSPITL
+826 TNPITL
-836 VCLAIG
+836 L
-842 AVIAIGVLLIKHWD
+842 IAMGLLLITHWD
-856 EVKAFAIGM
+856 EVKTFFFELIEKIKAKISDIHE
-865 WESIMETMYK
+865 WLSEKIES
-875 FYDWVA
+875 
-881 GKVEFAKEL
+881 AKEL
-890 GKNIVSGLLNG
+890 GKNIISGLLNG
-901 ITEFLGNAKQWIKE
+901 ITEFFGNAKQWVKE
-915 HIFDPFINGFKSL
+915 HIFEPLINGFKSL

-952 VSDGIGKVKEIFEKI
+952 VSDGIRKVKEIFEKI
-967 LQKIQS
+967 LEKIQS
-973 VFSKID
+973 VFSKVD
-979 EWFKEKFQ
+979 EWFGEKFQ
-987 KAWDNITEIFSSI
+987 KAWDNITGIFSSA
-1000 GNWFSDRWKEIK
+1000 GKWFSDRWEEIK
-1012 NIFHSVG
+1012 NIFSSVG

-1025 FRNARD
+1025 FRNAW
-1031 NIADIFSGIG
+1031 N
-1041 NWFSNRWKDIT
+1041 T
-1052 TALSDVEDWFRDKF
+1052 
-1066 QNAWDNITDIFS
+1066 ITDIFS
-1078 GIGNWFSDRW
+1078 GIGNWFYDRW
-1088 NDITTVLSDVGEW
+1088 NDVTTALSDVGDW
-1101 FWERFQTARNNVTGI
+1101 FRDKFQNAWNNITGI
-1116 FSDIGNWFSNRWND
+1116 FNGIGQWFSNRWND
-1130 ITAIFGGVG
+1130 ITSVFSGVG

-1145 FRSAYDGITSIFSS
+1145 FQSAYNNITEIFSG
-1159 IGDFFGGIWSDISDG
+1159 IGEWFSGIWSNISDG

-1188 LVFSAES
+1188 LVYSAES

-1263 FVAPESAL
+1263 FVTPESAL
-1271 KNALFEAMSQINN
+1271 KNAFLEAVSQINN

-1294 MFPGERAFQ
+1294 MFPNERAFQ
-1303 QYIIKAGRNIQSRGG
+1303 QYVVKAGRNIQSRGG
-1318 KIF
+1318 RVF

>member
-10 DTKINTRNFHSGRKS
+10 DTKINTKGFQTGRKS
-25 IMDSLDGMKSAV
+25 IINSLDGMKSAV
-37 LRLGAAFGAVF
+37 LKLGATLGAVF
-48 GVRQLINF
+48 GVGQLINF
-56 GKNCVSVAREA
+56 GKTCVSVAREA

-224 LSRLTTN
+224 VSRLTTN
-231 FTKFRITVGDVLIN
+231 FTKFRIAVGDVLIN
-245 AIRPVVA
+245 TIRPVIA

-267 FSKILGLERYSN
+267 FSKVLGLESYSN
-279 SASEQDISK
+279 SASEKDISK
-288 NSGISYKDSGLLSE
+288 NSGTSYKDSGLLSE

-313 VNNQNKLTEAVEETA
+313 VKNQNELTEAVEETA
-328 RAEEK
+328 NAEER
-333 SLAGFDEINTITDN
+333 SLAGFDEINTITDK

-353 PETVEDT
+353 PETVEDN
-360 DVIPPQ
+360 DIIPAQ
-366 TVEIEPVLTD
+366 TVEVEPVLTD
-376 SVEVTADTDHFETA
+376 SVKVTADVTPFELTMESA
-390 MAEALGRIKSLLDK
+390 IQRIKSLLDK
-404 LLEPVKIA
+404 LLEPIKLA
-412 WDVNGNELV
+412 WNINEDELV
-421 SSAESAVSKIK
+421 SSAKSAVSKIK
-432 ELIKSIGQSFIDV
+432 ELIKSIGKSFVDV

-452 RYVSNIIILL
+452 RFISNILVLL
-462 TDIFNI
+462 TDVFNI
-468 IGDIAEAFRNAWND
+468 IGDIAKALQTAWND

-493 FDRWNAVLELL
+493 FDRWNAVLELI
-504 HAIAEAFRNVWNNGT
+504 HTIADDFREVWNNGT
-519 GETFIKNILVLFTD
+519 GEQFISNILVLLTD
-533 IFNIISEITMALQTA
+533 VFNIIGDIATALQTA

-566 NNLLE
+566 NAVLE
-571 LIHTLADDFREVWNN
+571 LIHTIADDFREVWNN
-586 GTGIEVCKNIFEIV
+586 GTGIEVCKNIFEII

-612 RFSLAWKE
+612 RFTLAWSE

-672 EPLTEN
+672 EPLAEN

-686 YKNVLLPLAQW
+686 YKNVLLPLAGW
-697 TVEDVIPAFID
+697 TIEDVIPAFID

-719 VIEVLTPLAEW
+719 VIEVFRPLAEW
-730 LWDNFLKPIAEWT
+730 LWDKFLKPIAEWT

-781 IGAVFGIAGI
+781 IGAVFGIASI

-797 AFTAMGGVIGILVAA
+797 AFTAMGGVIGILVAT

-826 FAFITSPITL
+826 FAFLTSPITL

-842 AVIAIGVLLIKHWD
+842 GIIAVGILLVKHWE
-856 EVKAFAIGM
+856 EVKAFAVGM
-865 WESIMETMYK
+865 WQSIMETMYS
-875 FYDWVA
+875 FYDWIL

-890 GKNIVSGLLNG
+890 GKNIISGLLNG
-901 ITEFLGNAKQWIKE
+901 ITEFFGNAKQWVKE
-915 HIFDPFINGFKSL
+915 HIFEPFINGFKSL

-952 VSDGIGKVKEIFEKI
+952 VSDGIEKVKEIFEKI
-967 LQKIQS
+967 LEKIQS
-973 VFSKID
+973 VFSKVD

-987 KAWDNITEIFSSI
+987 KAWDNITGIFSSA
-1000 GNWFSDRWKEIK
+1000 GKWFSDRWEEIK
-1012 NIFHSVG
+1012 NIFSSVG

-1025 FRNARD
+1025 FRNAW
-1031 NIADIFSGIG
+1031 N
-1041 NWFSNRWKDIT
+1041 T
-1052 TALSDVEDWFRDKF
+1052 
-1066 QNAWDNITDIFS
+1066 ITDIFS

-1088 NDITTVLSDVGEW
+1088 NDIITALSDVGDW
-1101 FWERFQTARNNVTGI
+1101 FRDKFQNAWNNITGI
-1116 FSDIGNWFSNRWND
+1116 FNGIGQWFSNRWND
-1130 ITAIFGGVG
+1130 ITSVFSGVG

-1145 FRSAYDGITSIFSS
+1145 FQSAYNNITEIFSG
-1159 IGDFFGGIWSDISDG
+1159 IGEWFSGIWSNISDG

-1188 LVFSAES
+1188 LVYSAES

-1271 KNALFEAMSQINN
+1271 KNALLEAMSQINN
-1284 TQGDIVVNVS
+1284 TQGDIVINVS
-1294 MFPGERAFQ
+1294 MFPNERAFQ
-1303 QYIIKAGRNIQSRGG
+1303 QYVVKAGRNIQSRGG
-1318 KIF
+1318 RVF

>member
-10 DTKINTRNFHSGRKS
+10 DTKINTKGFQTGRKS
-25 IMDSLDGMKSAV
+25 IINSLDGMKSAV
-37 LRLGAAFGAVF
+37 LKLGATLGAVF
-48 GVRQLINF
+48 GVGQLINF
-56 GKNCVSVAREA
+56 GKTCVSVAREA

-224 LSRLTTN
+224 VSRLTTN
-231 FTKFRITVGDVLIN
+231 FTKFRIAVGDVLIN
-245 AIRPVVA
+245 AIRPVIA

-267 FSKILGLERYSN
+267 FSKVLGLKSYSN
-279 SASEQDISK
+279 SASEKDISK
-288 NSGISYKDSGLLSE
+288 KSATSYKDSGLLSE
-302 TSQVTDEIADS
+302 TSQITDEIADS
-313 VNNQNKLTEAVEETA
+313 VKNQNALTEAVEETA
-328 RAEEK
+328 NAEER
-333 SLAGFDEINTITDN
+333 SLAGFDEINTITDK

-353 PETVEDT
+353 PETVEDN
-360 DVIPPQ
+360 DIIPAQ
-366 TVEIEPVLTD
+366 TVEVEPVLTD
-376 SVEVTADTDHFETA
+376 SVKVTADVTPFELA
-390 MAEALGRIKSLLDK
+390 MKSAIQRIKSLLDK
-404 LLEPVKIA
+404 LLEPIKLA
-412 WDVNGNELV
+412 WNINEDELV
-421 SSAESAVSKIK
+421 SSVNSAVSKIK
-432 ELIKSIGQSFIDV
+432 ELIKSIGKSFVDV

-452 RYVSNIIILL
+452 QFISNILVLL
-462 TDIFNI
+462 TDVFNI
-468 IGDIAEAFRNAWND
+468 IGDIAETFRNAWND
-482 NGTGEALIQSY
+482 SGTGEALIQSY

-504 HAIAEAFRNVWNNGT
+504 HTIAEAFRNVWNNGT
-519 GETFIKNILVLFTD
+519 GETFIKNILLLFTD
-533 IFNIISEITMALQTA
+533 IFNIIGDITTALQTA

-566 NNLLE
+566 NSLLE
-571 LIHTLADDFREVWNN
+571 LIHILANDFREVWNN

-612 RFSLAWKE
+612 RFALAWKE

-642 NDITADTEEWS
+642 NEITKSTSEWS

-658 SPLLTAIQ
+658 SPLLIAIQ

-672 EPLTEN
+672 EPLAEN
-678 IGSGLEWF
+678 IGAGLEWF
-686 YKNVLLPLAQW
+686 YKNVLLPLAGW
-697 TVEDVIPAFID
+697 TIEDVIPAFID

-719 VIEVLTPLAEW
+719 IIETFRPLAEW
-730 LWDNFLKPIAEWT
+730 LWDNFLEPVAEWT

-781 IGAVFGIAGI
+781 IGAVFGIASI

-797 AFTAMGGVIGILVAA
+797 AFTAMGGVIGILVAT

-826 FAFITSPITL
+826 FAFLTSPITL

-842 AVIAIGVLLIKHWD
+842 GIIAVGVLLVKHWE
-856 EVKAFAIGM
+856 EVKAFAVGM
-865 WESIMETMYK
+865 WQSIMETMYS
-875 FYDWVA
+875 FYDWIL

-890 GKNIVSGLLNG
+890 GKNIISGLLNG
-901 ITEFLGNAKQWIKE
+901 IIEFFGNAKQWVKE
-915 HIFDPFINGFKSL
+915 HIFEPFINGFKSL

-952 VSDGIGKVKEIFEKI
+952 VSDGIEKVKEIFEKV
-967 LQKIQS
+967 LEKIQS
-973 VFSKID
+973 VFSKVD

-987 KAWDNITEIFSSI
+987 KAWDNITGIFSSA
-1000 GNWFSDRWKEIK
+1000 GKWFSDRWEEIK
-1012 NIFHSVG
+1012 NIFSSVG

-1025 FRNARD
+1025 FRNAW
-1031 NIADIFSGIG
+1031 N
-1041 NWFSNRWKDIT
+1041 T
-1052 TALSDVEDWFRDKF
+1052 
-1066 QNAWDNITDIFS
+1066 ITDIFS
-1078 GIGNWFSDRW
+1078 GIGNWFYDRW
-1088 NDITTVLSDVGEW
+1088 NDVTTALSDVGDW
-1101 FWERFQTARNNVTGI
+1101 FRDKFQNAWNNITGI
-1116 FSDIGNWFSNRWND
+1116 FNGIGQWFSNRWND
-1130 ITAIFGGVG
+1130 ITSVFSGVG

-1145 FRSAYDGITSIFSS
+1145 FQSAYNNITEIFSG
-1159 IGDFFGGIWSDISDG
+1159 IGEWFSGIWSNISDG

-1188 LVFSAES
+1188 LVYSAES

-1271 KNALFEAMSQINN
+1271 KNALLEAMSQINN
-1284 TQGDIVVNVS
+1284 TQGDIVINVS
-1294 MFPGERAFQ
+1294 MFPNERAFQ
-1303 QYIIKAGRNIQSRGG
+1303 QYVVKAGRNIQSRGG
-1318 KIF
+1318 RVF

>member
-10 DTKINTRNFHSGRKS
+10 DTKINTKGFQTGRKS
-25 IMDSLDGMKSAV
+25 IINSLDGMKSAV
-37 LRLGAAFGAVF
+37 LKLGATLGAVF
-48 GVRQLINF
+48 GVGQLINF
-56 GKNCVSVAREA
+56 GKTCVSVAREA

-134 TYGRQASLTLGY
+134 AYGRQASLTLGY

-191 RQQKIQAEVNGIL
+191 KQQKIQAEVNGIL

-224 LSRLTTN
+224 VSRLTTN
-231 FTKFRITVGDVLIN
+231 FTKFRIAVGDVLIN
-245 AIRPVVA
+245 TIRPVIA

-267 FSKILGLERYSN
+267 FSKVLGLKSYSN

-288 NSGISYKDSGLLSE
+288 NSGTSYKDSGLLSE
-302 TSQVTDEIADS
+302 TSQITDEIADS
-313 VNNQNKLTEAVEETA
+313 VKNQNALTEAVEETA
-328 RAEEK
+328 NAEER
-333 SLAGFDEINTITDN
+333 SLAGFDEINTITDK

-360 DVIPPQ
+360 DIIPAQ
-366 TVEIEPVLTD
+366 TVEVEPVLTD
-376 SVEVTADTDHFETA
+376 SVKVTADVTPFELA
-390 MAEALGRIKSLLDK
+390 MESAIQRIKSLLDK
-404 LLEPVKIA
+404 LLEPVKLA
-412 WDVNGNELV
+412 WDINEDELV
-421 SSAESAVSKIK
+421 SSAKSAVSKIK
-432 ELIKSIGQSFIDV
+432 ELIKSIGKSFVDV

-452 RYVSNIIILL
+452 RFISNILVLL
-462 TDIFNI
+462 TDVFNI
-468 IGDIAEAFRNAWND
+468 IGDIAKALQTAWND

-493 FDRWNAVLELL
+493 FDRWNAVLEL
-504 HAIAEAFRNVWNNGT
+504 
-519 GETFIKNILVLFTD
+519 
-533 IFNIISEITMALQTA
+533 
-548 WNDNGTG
+548 
-555 EALIQ
+555 
-560 SYFDRW
+560 
-566 NNLLE
+566 
-571 LIHTLADDFREVWNN
+571 IHTIADDFREVWNN
-586 GTGIEVCKNIFEIV
+586 GTGIEVCKNIFEII

-612 RFSLAWKE
+612 RFALAWSE
-620 NDTGKGIIQS
+620 NYTGKEIIQS

-672 EPLTEN
+672 EPLAEN

-686 YKNVLLPLAQW
+686 YKNVLLPLAGW
-697 TVEDVIPAFID
+697 TIEDVIPAFID

-719 VIEVLTPLAEW
+719 VIEVFRPLAEW
-730 LWDNFLKPIAEWT
+730 LWDKFLKPIAEWT

-768 KTLIQDFIISVAT
+768 KEGVLNFLKFTGIFTAILVISNIV
-781 IGAVFGIAGI
+781 
-791 IQTVIS
+791 QTAIS
-797 AFTAMGGVIGILVAA
+797 AFTAMGGIIAIVTGIATSLTPVITAISG
-812 ELGLQTV
+812 
-819 TTALSGA
+819 ALSLL
-826 FAFITSPITL
+826 TNPITL
-836 VCLAIG
+836 L
-842 AVIAIGVLLIKHWD
+842 IAMGLLLITHWD
-856 EVKAFAIGM
+856 EVKTFFFELIEKIKAKISDIHE
-865 WESIMETMYK
+865 WLSEKIES
-875 FYDWVA
+875 
-881 GKVEFAKEL
+881 AKEL
-890 GKNIVSGLLNG
+890 GKNIISGLLNG
-901 ITEFLGNAKQWIKE
+901 ITEFFGNAKQWVKE
-915 HIFDPFINGFKSL
+915 HIFEPLINGFKNL

-952 VSDGIGKVKEIFEKI
+952 VSDGIRKVKEIFEKI
-967 LQKIQS
+967 LEKIQS
-973 VFSKID
+973 VFSKVD
-979 EWFKEKFQ
+979 EWFGEKFQ
-987 KAWDNITEIFSSI
+987 KAWDNITGIFSSA
-1000 GNWFSDRWKEIK
+1000 GKWFSDRWEEIK
-1012 NIFHSVG
+1012 NIFSSVG

-1025 FRNARD
+1025 FRNAW
-1031 NIADIFSGIG
+1031 N
-1041 NWFSNRWKDIT
+1041 T
-1052 TALSDVEDWFRDKF
+1052 
-1066 QNAWDNITDIFS
+1066 ITDIFS
-1078 GIGNWFSDRW
+1078 GIGNWFYDRW
-1088 NDITTVLSDVGEW
+1088 NDVTTALSDVGDW
-1101 FWERFQTARNNVTGI
+1101 FRDKFQNAWNNITGI
-1116 FSDIGNWFSNRWND
+1116 FNGIGQWFSNRWND
-1130 ITAIFGGVG
+1130 ITSVFSGVG

-1145 FRSAYDGITSIFSS
+1145 FQSAYNNITEIFSG
-1159 IGDFFGGIWSDISDG
+1159 IGEWFSGIWSNISDG

-1188 LVFSAES
+1188 LVYSAES

-1214 VPGIGGTH
+1214 VLGIGGTH

-1263 FVAPESAL
+1263 FVTPESAL
-1271 KNALFEAMSQINN
+1271 KNAFLEAVSQINN

-1294 MFPGERAFQ
+1294 MFPNERAFQ
-1303 QYIIKAGRNIQSRGG
+1303 QYVVKAGRNIQSRGG
-1318 KIF
+1318 RVF

>member
-10 DTKINTRNFHSGRKS
+10 DTKINTKGFQTGRKS
-25 IMDSLDGMKSAV
+25 IINSLDGMKSAV
-37 LRLGAAFGAVF
+37 LKLGATLGAVF
-48 GVRQLINF
+48 GVGQLINF
-56 GKNCVSVAREA
+56 GKTCVSVAREA

-191 RQQKIQAEVNGIL
+191 KQQKIQAEVNGIL

-231 FTKFRITVGDVLIN
+231 FTKFRIAVGDVLIN
-245 AIRPVVA
+245 TIRPVIA

-267 FSKILGLERYSN
+267 FSKVLRLKSYSN

-288 NSGISYKDSGLLSE
+288 NSGTSYKDSVLLSE
-302 TSQVTDEIADS
+302 TSQITDEIADS
-313 VNNQNKLTEAVEETA
+313 VKNQNALTEAVEETA
-328 RAEEK
+328 NAEER
-333 SLAGFDEINTITDN
+333 SLAGFDEINTITDK

-360 DVIPPQ
+360 DIIPAQ
-366 TVEIEPVLTD
+366 TVEVEPVLTD
-376 SVEVTADTDHFETA
+376 SVKVTADVTPFELA
-390 MAEALGRIKSLLDK
+390 MESAIQRIKSLLDK
-404 LLEPVKIA
+404 LLEPVKLA
-412 WDVNGNELV
+412 WDINEDELV
-421 SSAESAVSKIK
+421 SSAKSAVSKIK
-432 ELIKSIGQSFIDV
+432 ELIKSIGKSFVDV

-452 RYVSNIIILL
+452 RFISNILVLL
-462 TDIFNI
+462 TDVFNI
-468 IGDIAEAFRNAWND
+468 IGDIAKALQTAWND

-493 FDRWNAVLELL
+493 FDRWNAVLELI
-504 HAIAEAFRNVWNNGT
+504 HTIADDFREVWNNGT
-519 GETFIKNILVLFTD
+519 GEQFISNIIILFTD
-533 IFNIISEITMALQTA
+533 VFNIIGDIATALQTA

-566 NNLLE
+566 NAFLE
-571 LIHTLADDFREVWNN
+571 LIHTIADDFREVWNN

-672 EPLTEN
+672 EPLAEN

-686 YKNVLLPLAQW
+686 YKNVLLPLAGW
-697 TVEDVIPAFID
+697 TIEDVIPAFID

-719 VIEVLTPLAEW
+719 ALEVFKPLAEW
-730 LWDNFLKPIAEWT
+730 LWDKFLKPIAEWT

-781 IGAVFGIAGI
+781 IGAVFGIASI

-797 AFTAMGGVIGILVAA
+797 AFTAMGGVIGILVAT

-826 FAFITSPITL
+826 FAFLTSPITL

-842 AVIAIGVLLIKHWD
+842 GIIAVGILLVKHWE
-856 EVKAFAIGM
+856 EVKAFAVGM
-865 WESIMETMYK
+865 WQSIMETMYS
-875 FYDWVA
+875 FYDWIL

-890 GKNIVSGLLNG
+890 GKNIISGLLNG
-901 ITEFLGNAKQWIKE
+901 ITEFFGNAKQWVKE
-915 HIFDPFINGFKSL
+915 HIFEPFINGFKSL

-952 VSDGIGKVKEIFEKI
+952 VSDGIRKVKEIFEKV
-967 LQKIQS
+967 LEKIQS
-973 VFSKID
+973 VFSKVD
-979 EWFKEKFQ
+979 EWFGEKFQ
-987 KAWDNITEIFSSI
+987 KAWDNITGIFSSA
-1000 GNWFSDRWKEIK
+1000 GKWFSDRWEEIK
-1012 NIFHSVG
+1012 NIFSSVG

-1025 FRNARD
+1025 FRNAW
-1031 NIADIFSGIG
+1031 N
-1041 NWFSNRWKDIT
+1041 T
-1052 TALSDVEDWFRDKF
+1052 
-1066 QNAWDNITDIFS
+1066 ITDIFS
-1078 GIGNWFSDRW
+1078 GIGNWFYDRW
-1088 NDITTVLSDVGEW
+1088 NDVTTALSDVGDW
-1101 FWERFQTARNNVTGI
+1101 FRDKFQNAWNNITGI
-1116 FSDIGNWFSNRWND
+1116 FNGIGQWFSNRWND
-1130 ITAIFGGVG
+1130 ITSVFSGVG

-1145 FRSAYDGITSIFSS
+1145 FQSAYNNITEIFSG
-1159 IGDFFGGIWSDISDG
+1159 IGEWFSGIWSNISDG

-1188 LVFSAES
+1188 LVYSAES

-1271 KNALFEAMSQINN
+1271 KNALLEAMSQINN
-1284 TQGDIVVNVS
+1284 TQGDIVINVS
-1294 MFPGERAFQ
+1294 MFPNERAFQ
-1303 QYIIKAGRNIQSRGG
+1303 QYVVKAGRNIQSRGG
-1318 KIF
+1318 RVF

>member
-10 DTKINTRNFHSGRKS
+10 DTKINTKGFQTGRKS
-25 IMDSLDGMKSAV
+25 IINSLDGMKSAV
-37 LRLGAAFGAVF
+37 LKLGATLGAVF
-48 GVRQLINF
+48 GVGQLINF
-56 GKNCVSVAREA
+56 GKTCVSVAREA

-134 TYGRQASLTLGY
+134 TYGRQSSLTLGY

-191 RQQKIQAEVNGIL
+191 KQQKIQAEVNGIL

-231 FTKFRITVGDVLIN
+231 FTKFRIAVGDVLIN
-245 AIRPVVA
+245 TIRPVIA

-267 FSKILGLERYSN
+267 FSKVLGLKSYSN

-288 NSGISYKDSGLLSE
+288 NSGTSYKDSGLLSE
-302 TSQVTDEIADS
+302 TSQITDEIADS
-313 VNNQNKLTEAVEETA
+313 VKNQNALTEAVEETA
-328 RAEEK
+328 NAEER
-333 SLAGFDEINTITDN
+333 SLAGFDEINTITDK

-360 DVIPPQ
+360 DIIPAQ
-366 TVEIEPVLTD
+366 TVEVEPVLTD
-376 SVEVTADTDHFETA
+376 SVKVTADVTPFELA
-390 MAEALGRIKSLLDK
+390 MKSAIQRIKSLLDK
-404 LLEPVKIA
+404 LLEPVKLA
-412 WDVNGNELV
+412 WDINEDELV
-421 SSAESAVSKIK
+421 SSAKSAVSKIK
-432 ELIKSIGQSFIDV
+432 ELIKSIGKSFVDV

-452 RYVSNIIILL
+452 RFISNILVLL
-462 TDIFNI
+462 TDVFNI
-468 IGDIAEAFRNAWND
+468 IGDIAKALQTAWND

-493 FDRWNAVLELL
+493 FDRWNAVLELI
-504 HAIAEAFRNVWNNGT
+504 HTIADDFREVWNNGT
-519 GETFIKNILVLFTD
+519 GEHLISNILVLLTD
-533 IFNIISEITMALQTA
+533 VFNIIGDIATALQTA

-555 EALIQ
+555 ESLIQ

-566 NNLLE
+566 NAVLE
-571 LIHTLADDFREVWNN
+571 LIHTIADDFREVWNN
-586 GTGIEVCKNIFEIV
+586 GTGIEVCKNIFEII

-612 RFSLAWKE
+612 RFALAWSE
-620 NDTGKGIIQS
+620 NYTGKEIIQS

-672 EPLTEN
+672 EPLAEN

-686 YKNVLLPLAQW
+686 YKNVLLPLAGW
-697 TVEDVIPAFID
+697 TIEDVIPAFID

-719 VIEVLTPLAEW
+719 VIEVFRPLAEW
-730 LWDNFLKPIAEWT
+730 LWDKFLKPIAEWT

-768 KTLIQDFIISVAT
+768 KEGVLNFLKFTGIFTAILVISNIV
-781 IGAVFGIAGI
+781 
-791 IQTVIS
+791 QTAIS
-797 AFTAMGGVIGILVAA
+797 AFTAMGGIIAIVTGIATSLTPVITAISG
-812 ELGLQTV
+812 
-819 TTALSGA
+819 ALSLL
-826 FAFITSPITL
+826 TNPITL
-836 VCLAIG
+836 L
-842 AVIAIGVLLIKHWD
+842 IAMGLLLITHWD
-856 EVKAFAIGM
+856 EVKTFFFELIEKIKAKISDIHE
-865 WESIMETMYK
+865 WLSEKIES
-875 FYDWVA
+875 
-881 GKVEFAKEL
+881 AKEL
-890 GKNIVSGLLNG
+890 GKNIISGLLNG
-901 ITEFLGNAKQWIKE
+901 ITEFFGNAKQWVKE
-915 HIFDPFINGFKSL
+915 HIFEPLINGFKNL

-952 VSDGIGKVKEIFEKI
+952 VSDGIRKVKEIFEKI
-967 LQKIQS
+967 LEKIQS
-973 VFSKID
+973 VFSKVD
-979 EWFKEKFQ
+979 EWFGEKFQ
-987 KAWDNITEIFSSI
+987 KAWDNITGIFSSA
-1000 GNWFSDRWKEIK
+1000 GKWFSDRWEEIK
-1012 NIFHSVG
+1012 NIFSSVG

-1025 FRNARD
+1025 FRNAW
-1031 NIADIFSGIG
+1031 N
-1041 NWFSNRWKDIT
+1041 T
-1052 TALSDVEDWFRDKF
+1052 
-1066 QNAWDNITDIFS
+1066 ITDIFS
-1078 GIGNWFSDRW
+1078 GIGNWFYDRW
-1088 NDITTVLSDVGEW
+1088 NDVTTALSDVGDW
-1101 FWERFQTARNNVTGI
+1101 FRDKFQNAWNNITGI
-1116 FSDIGNWFSNRWND
+1116 FNGIGQWFSNRWND
-1130 ITAIFGGVG
+1130 ITSVFSGVG

-1145 FRSAYDGITSIFSS
+1145 FQSAYNNITEIFSG
-1159 IGDFFGGIWSDISDG
+1159 IGEWFSGIWSNISDG

-1188 LVFSAES
+1188 LVYSAES

-1214 VPGIGGTH
+1214 VLGIGGTH

-1263 FVAPESAL
+1263 FVTPESAL
-1271 KNALFEAMSQINN
+1271 KNAFLEAVSQINN

-1294 MFPGERAFQ
+1294 MFPNERAFQ
-1303 QYIIKAGRNIQSRGG
+1303 QYVVKAGRNIQSRGG
-1318 KIF
+1318 RVF

>member
-10 DTKINTRNFHSGRKS
+10 DTKINTKGFQTGRKS
-25 IMDSLDGMKSAV
+25 IINSLDGMKSAV
-37 LRLGAAFGAVF
+37 LKLGATLGAVF
-48 GVRQLINF
+48 GVGQLINF
-56 GKNCVSVAREA
+56 GKTCVSVAREA

-231 FTKFRITVGDVLIN
+231 FTKFRIAVGDVLIN
-245 AIRPVVA
+245 AIRPVIA

-267 FSKILGLERYSN
+267 FSKVLGLKSYSN

-288 NSGISYKDSGLLSE
+288 NSGTSYKDSGLLSE
-302 TSQVTDEIADS
+302 TSQITDEIADS
-313 VNNQNKLTEAVEETA
+313 VKNQNALTEAVEETA
-328 RAEEK
+328 NAEER
-333 SLAGFDEINTITDN
+333 SLAGFDEINTITDK

-360 DVIPPQ
+360 DIIPAQ
-366 TVEIEPVLTD
+366 TVEVEPVLTD
-376 SVEVTADTDHFETA
+376 SVKVTADVTPFELA
-390 MAEALGRIKSLLDK
+390 MKSAIQRIKSLLDK
-404 LLEPVKIA
+404 LLEPVKLA
-412 WDVNGNELV
+412 WDINEDELV
-421 SSAESAVSKIK
+421 SSAKSAVSKIK
-432 ELIKSIGQSFIDV
+432 ELIKSIGKSFVDV

-452 RYVSNIIILL
+452 RFISNILVLL
-462 TDIFNI
+462 TDVFNI
-468 IGDIAEAFRNAWND
+468 IGDIAETFRNAWND
-482 NGTGEALIQSY
+482 SGTGEALIQSY

-504 HAIAEAFRNVWNNGT
+504 HTIAEAFRNVWNNGT
-519 GETFIKNILVLFTD
+519 GETFIKNILLLFTD
-533 IFNIISEITMALQTA
+533 IFNIIGDITTALQTA

-566 NNLLE
+566 NSLLE
-571 LIHTLADDFREVWNN
+571 LIHILANDFREVWNN

-612 RFSLAWKE
+612 RFALAWKE

-642 NDITADTEEWS
+642 NEITKSTSEWS

-658 SPLLTAIQ
+658 SPLLIAIQ

-672 EPLTEN
+672 EPLAEN
-678 IGSGLEWF
+678 IGAGLEWF
-686 YKNVLLPLAQW
+686 YKNVLLPLAGW
-697 TVEDVIPAFID
+697 TIEDVIPAFID

-719 VIEVLTPLAEW
+719 VIEVFKPLAEW
-730 LWDNFLKPIAEWT
+730 LWDKFLKPIAEWT

-781 IGAVFGIAGI
+781 IGAVFGIASI

-797 AFTAMGGVIGILVAA
+797 AFTAMGGVIGILVAT

-826 FAFITSPITL
+826 FAFLTSPITL

-842 AVIAIGVLLIKHWD
+842 GIIAVGVLLVKHWE
-856 EVKAFAIGM
+856 EVKAFAVGM
-865 WESIMETMYK
+865 WQSIMETMYS
-875 FYDWVA
+875 FYDWIL

-890 GKNIVSGLLNG
+890 GKNIISGLLNG
-901 ITEFLGNAKQWIKE
+901 ITEFFGNAKQWVKE
-915 HIFDPFINGFKSL
+915 HIFEPFINGFKSL

-952 VSDGIGKVKEIFEKI
+952 VSDGIEKVKEIFEKV
-967 LQKIQS
+967 LEKIQS
-973 VFSKID
+973 VFSKVD
-979 EWFKEKFQ
+979 EWFGEKFQ
-987 KAWDNITEIFSSI
+987 KARDNINEIFSNI
-1000 GNWFSDRWKEIK
+1000 GNWFSDRWEEIK

-1025 FRNARD
+1025 FR
-1031 NIADIFSGIG
+1031 
-1041 NWFSNRWKDIT
+1041 
-1052 TALSDVEDWFRDKF
+1052 
-1066 QNAWDNITDIFS
+1066 NAWDNITDIFS

-1088 NDITTVLSDVGEW
+1088 SDITTALSDVGEW
-1101 FWERFQTARNNVTGI
+1101 FRDKFQNAWNNITGI
-1116 FSDIGNWFSNRWND
+1116 FNGIGQWFSNRWND
-1130 ITAIFGGVG
+1130 ITSVFSGVG

-1145 FRSAYDGITSIFSS
+1145 FQSAYNNITNIFSG
-1159 IGDFFGGIWSDISDG
+1159 IGDWFSGIWSNISDG

-1188 LVFSAES
+1188 LVYSAES

-1271 KNALFEAMSQINN
+1271 KNALLEAMSQINN
-1284 TQGDIVVNVS
+1284 TQGDIVINVS
-1294 MFPGERAFQ
+1294 MFPNERAFQ
-1303 QYIIKAGRNIQSRGG
+1303 QYVVKAGRNIQSRGG
-1318 KIF
+1318 RVF

>member
-10 DTKINTRNFHSGRKS
+10 DTKINTKGFQTGRKS
-25 IMDSLDGMKSAV
+25 IINSLDGMKSAV
-37 LRLGAAFGAVF
+37 LKLGATLGAVF
-48 GVRQLINF
+48 GVGQLINF
-56 GKNCVSVAREA
+56 GKTCVSVAREA

-191 RQQKIQAEVNGIL
+191 KQQKIQAEVNGIL

-231 FTKFRITVGDVLIN
+231 FTKFRIAVGDVLIN
-245 AIRPVVA
+245 TIRPVIA

-267 FSKILGLERYSN
+267 FSKVLGLKSYSN

-288 NSGISYKDSGLLSE
+288 NSGTSYKDSGLLSE
-302 TSQVTDEIADS
+302 TSQITDEIADS
-313 VNNQNKLTEAVEETA
+313 VKNQNALTEAVEETA
-328 RAEEK
+328 NAEER
-333 SLAGFDEINTITDN
+333 SLAGFDEINTITDK

-360 DVIPPQ
+360 DIIPAQ
-366 TVEIEPVLTD
+366 TVEVEPVLTD
-376 SVEVTADTDHFETA
+376 SVKVTADVTPFELA
-390 MAEALGRIKSLLDK
+390 MESAIQRIKSLLDK
-404 LLEPVKIA
+404 LLEPVKLA
-412 WDVNGNELV
+412 WDINEDELV
-421 SSAESAVSKIK
+421 SSAKSAVSKIK
-432 ELIKSIGQSFIDV
+432 ELIKSIGKSFVDV

-452 RYVSNIIILL
+452 RFISNILVLL
-462 TDIFNI
+462 TDVFNI
-468 IGDIAEAFRNAWND
+468 IGDIAKALQTAWND

-493 FDRWNAVLELL
+493 FDRWNAVLELI
-504 HAIAEAFRNVWNNGT
+504 HTIADDFREVWNNGT
-519 GETFIKNILVLFTD
+519 GEHLISNILVLLTD
-533 IFNIISEITMALQTA
+533 VFNIIGDIATALQTA

-555 EALIQ
+555 ESLIQ

-566 NNLLE
+566 NAVLE
-571 LIHTLADDFREVWNN
+571 LIHTIADDFREVWNN
-586 GTGIEVCKNIFEIV
+586 GTGIEVCKNIFEII

-612 RFSLAWKE
+612 RFALAWSE
-620 NDTGKGIIQS
+620 NYTGKEIIQS

-672 EPLTEN
+672 EPLAEN

-686 YKNVLLPLAQW
+686 YKNVLLPLAGW
-697 TVEDVIPAFID
+697 TIEDVIPAFID

-719 VIEVLTPLAEW
+719 VIEVFRPLAEW
-730 LWDNFLKPIAEWT
+730 LWDKFLKPIAEWT

-768 KTLIQDFIISVAT
+768 KEGVLNFLKFTGIFTAILVISNIV
-781 IGAVFGIAGI
+781 
-791 IQTVIS
+791 QTAIS
-797 AFTAMGGVIGILVAA
+797 AFTAMGGIIAIVTGIATSLTPVITAISG
-812 ELGLQTV
+812 
-819 TTALSGA
+819 ALSLL
-826 FAFITSPITL
+826 TNPITL
-836 VCLAIG
+836 L
-842 AVIAIGVLLIKHWD
+842 IAMGLLLITHWD
-856 EVKAFAIGM
+856 EVKTFFFELIEKIKAKISDIHE
-865 WESIMETMYK
+865 WLSEKIES
-875 FYDWVA
+875 
-881 GKVEFAKEL
+881 AKEL
-890 GKNIVSGLLNG
+890 GKNIISGLLNG
-901 ITEFLGNAKQWIKE
+901 ITEFFGNAKQWVKE
-915 HIFDPFINGFKSL
+915 HIFEPLINGFKNL

-952 VSDGIGKVKEIFEKI
+952 VSDGIRKVKEIFEKI
-967 LQKIQS
+967 LEKIQS
-973 VFSKID
+973 VFSKVD
-979 EWFKEKFQ
+979 EWFGEKFQ
-987 KAWDNITEIFSSI
+987 KAWDNITGIFSSA
-1000 GNWFSDRWKEIK
+1000 GKWFSDRWEEIK
-1012 NIFHSVG
+1012 NIFSSVG

-1025 FRNARD
+1025 FRNAW
-1031 NIADIFSGIG
+1031 N
-1041 NWFSNRWKDIT
+1041 T
-1052 TALSDVEDWFRDKF
+1052 
-1066 QNAWDNITDIFS
+1066 ITDIFS

-1088 NDITTVLSDVGEW
+1088 NDIITALSDVGDW
-1101 FWERFQTARNNVTGI
+1101 FRDKFQNAWNNITGI
-1116 FSDIGNWFSNRWND
+1116 FNGIGQWFSNRWND
-1130 ITAIFGGVG
+1130 ITSVFSGVG

-1145 FRSAYDGITSIFSS
+1145 FQSAYNNITEIFSG
-1159 IGDFFGGIWSDISDG
+1159 IGEWFSGIWSNISDG

-1188 LVFSAES
+1188 LVYSAES

-1263 FVAPESAL
+1263 FVTPESAL
-1271 KNALFEAMSQINN
+1271 KNAFLEAVSQINN

-1294 MFPGERAFQ
+1294 MFPNERAFQ
-1303 QYIIKAGRNIQSRGG
+1303 QYVVKAGRNIQSRGG
-1318 KIF
+1318 RVF

>member
-10 DTKINTRNFHSGRKS
+10 DTKINTKGFQTGRKS
-25 IMDSLDGMKSAV
+25 IINSLDGMKSAV
-37 LRLGAAFGAVF
+37 LKLGATLGAVF
-48 GVRQLINF
+48 GVGQLINF
-56 GKNCVSVAREA
+56 GKTCVSVAREA

-134 TYGRQASLTLGY
+134 AYGRQSSLTLGY

-231 FTKFRITVGDVLIN
+231 FTKFRIAVGDVLIN
-245 AIRPVVA
+245 AIRPVIA

-267 FSKILGLERYSN
+267 FSKVLGLKSYSN

-288 NSGISYKDSGLLSE
+288 NSGTSYKDSGLLSE
-302 TSQVTDEIADS
+302 TSQITDEIADS
-313 VNNQNKLTEAVEETA
+313 VKNQNALTEAVEETA
-328 RAEEK
+328 NAEER
-333 SLAGFDEINTITDN
+333 SLAGFDEINTITDK

-360 DVIPPQ
+360 DIIPAQ
-366 TVEIEPVLTD
+366 TVEVEPVLTD
-376 SVEVTADTDHFETA
+376 SVKVTADVTPFELTMESA
-390 MAEALGRIKSLLDK
+390 IQRIKSLLDK
-404 LLEPVKIA
+404 LLEPIKLA
-412 WDVNGNELV
+412 WNINEDELV
-421 SSAESAVSKIK
+421 SSAKSAVSKIK
-432 ELIKSIGQSFIDV
+432 ELIKSIGKSFVDV

-452 RYVSNIIILL
+452 RFISNILVLL
-462 TDIFNI
+462 TDVFNI
-468 IGDIAEAFRNAWND
+468 IGDIAKALQTAWND

-493 FDRWNAVLELL
+493 FDRWNAVLELI
-504 HAIAEAFRNVWNNGT
+504 HTIADDFREVWNNGT
-519 GETFIKNILVLFTD
+519 GEQFISNIIILFTD
-533 IFNIISEITMALQTA
+533 VFNIIGDIATALQTA

-566 NNLLE
+566 NAFLE
-571 LIHTLADDFREVWNN
+571 LIHTIADDFREVWNN

-672 EPLTEN
+672 EPLAEN

-686 YKNVLLPLAQW
+686 YKNVLLPLAGW
-697 TVEDVIPAFID
+697 TIEDVIPAFID

-719 VIEVLTPLAEW
+719 ALEVFKPLAEW
-730 LWDNFLKPIAEWT
+730 LWDKFLKPIAEWT

-768 KTLIQDFIISVAT
+768 KEGVLNFLKFTGIFTAILVISNIV
-781 IGAVFGIAGI
+781 
-791 IQTVIS
+791 QTAIS
-797 AFTAMGGVIGILVAA
+797 AFTAMGGIIAIVTGIATSLTPVITAISG
-812 ELGLQTV
+812 
-819 TTALSGA
+819 ALSLL
-826 FAFITSPITL
+826 TNPITL
-836 VCLAIG
+836 L
-842 AVIAIGVLLIKHWD
+842 IAMGLLLITHWD
-856 EVKAFAIGM
+856 EVKTFFFELIEKIKAKISDIHE
-865 WESIMETMYK
+865 WLSEKIES
-875 FYDWVA
+875 
-881 GKVEFAKEL
+881 AKEL
-890 GKNIVSGLLNG
+890 GKNIISGLLNG
-901 ITEFLGNAKQWIKE
+901 ITEFFGNAKQWVKE
-915 HIFDPFINGFKSL
+915 HIFEPFINGFKSL

-952 VSDGIGKVKEIFEKI
+952 VSDGIEKVKEIFEKI
-967 LQKIQS
+967 LEKIQS
-973 VFSKID
+973 VFSKVD

-987 KAWDNITEIFSSI
+987 KAWDNITGIFSSA
-1000 GNWFSDRWKEIK
+1000 GKWFSDRWEEIK
-1012 NIFHSVG
+1012 NIFSSVG

-1025 FRNARD
+1025 FRNAW
-1031 NIADIFSGIG
+1031 N
-1041 NWFSNRWKDIT
+1041 T
-1052 TALSDVEDWFRDKF
+1052 
-1066 QNAWDNITDIFS
+1066 ITDIFS

-1088 NDITTVLSDVGEW
+1088 NDIITALSDVGDW
-1101 FWERFQTARNNVTGI
+1101 FRDKFQNAWNNITGI
-1116 FSDIGNWFSNRWND
+1116 FNGIGQWFSNRWND
-1130 ITAIFGGVG
+1130 ITSVFSGVG

-1145 FRSAYDGITSIFSS
+1145 FQSAYNNITEIFSG
-1159 IGDFFGGIWSDISDG
+1159 IGEWFSGIWSNISDG

-1188 LVFSAES
+1188 LVYSAES

-1271 KNALFEAMSQINN
+1271 KNALLEAMSQINN
-1284 TQGDIVVNVS
+1284 TQGDIVINVS
-1294 MFPGERAFQ
+1294 MFPNERAFQ
-1303 QYIIKAGRNIQSRGG
+1303 QYVVKAGRNIQSRGG
-1318 KIF
+1318 RVF

>member
-1 MAVDGSLIF
+1 
-10 DTKINTRNFHSGRKS
+10 
-25 IMDSLDGMKSAV
+25 MDSLDGMKSGI
-37 LRLGAAFGAVF
+37 LKLGTVIGTVF
-48 GVRQLINF
+48 SIKALIDF
-56 GKNCVSVAREA
+56 GKKAVEASAEINASNSQLQQTFGLLQASAENAMQRVADASGIVKTRLQGIGTSIYAFAKTSGMESAKALEMMEEALNVAADSAAYYDRSLEETSESLKSFLKGNFENDAALGLSCTETTRNITANKLYGKSFQELSESQKQLTLLQMVKDANALSGAMGQAARE
-67 GDALLG
+67 
-73 LKSIVEGQGRDFS
+73 
-86 QAQNFIND
+86 
-94 YISDGL
+94 SDGL
-100 VPMANAV
+100 ENVLGNLKETWKQLLAV
-107 TAYKNLASRGY
+107 VGQPILQLTISVIKQLTA
-118 DDSQIQSVM
+118 
-127 LALKDSA
+127 
-134 TYGRQASLTLGY
+134 TLTTL
-146 AIQSATEGLKNE
+146 T
-158 NSILVDN
+158 
-165 AGVTK
+165 
-170 NVSVMWKEYADSIGT
+170 EYAKSTINALSNVFGWQS
-185 TYTNLT
+185 N
-191 RQQKIQAEVNGIL
+191 QNNSV
-204 TETRFQ
+204 
-210 TGDASRMA
+210 
-218 DSFSGQ
+218 SFSNEE
-224 LSRLTTN
+224 TN
-231 FTKFRITVGDVLIN
+231 EGNLLDDT
-245 AIRPVVA
+245 
-252 YLNEAIQSMTKFVTT
+252 SSVT
-267 FSKILGLERYSN
+267 E
-279 SASEQDISK
+279 
-288 NSGISYKDSGLLSE
+288 
-302 TSQVTDEIADS
+302 EIADS
-313 VNNQNKLTEAVEETA
+313 VNNQNELTEAVEETA
-328 RAEEK
+328 RAEAK

-376 SVEVTADTDHFETA
+376 SVEVTADTDPFETA

-468 IGDIAEAFRNAWND
+468 IGDIAETFRNAWND
-482 NGTGEALIQSY
+482 DGTGESLIQSY

-533 IFNIISEITMALQTA
+533 IFNIIGEITMALQTA

-586 GTGIEVCKNIFEIV
+586 GTGVEVCTNIFEIV
-600 TNINETVANLRE
+600 TNINETIASLRK
-612 RFSLAWKE
+612 RFELAWKE

-708 LLSGAIDVLNS
+708 LLSGAVDIFNS
-719 VIEVLTPLAEW
+719 VLEVFRPLAEW
-730 LWDNFLKPIAEWT
+730 LWDKFLKPVAEWT
-743 GGVIV
+743 GGIIV

-768 KTLIQDFIISVAT
+768 QEGVTNFLKF
-781 IGAVFGIAGI
+781 AGI
-791 IQTVIS
+791 FTAILAISKIVQTAVA
-797 AFTAMGGVIGILVAA
+797 AFTAMGGI
-812 ELGLQTV
+812 LGLV
-819 TTALSGA
+819 TGAATLLAPVISALSGV
-826 FAFITSPITL
+826 ISLLINPITL
-836 VCLAIG
+836 V
-842 AVIAIGVLLIKHWD
+842 IAIGLLLITHWD
-856 EVKAFAIGM
+856 EVKEAAINA
-865 WESIMETMYK
+865 WDNITSKFQSAVDSI
-875 FYDWVA
+875 
-881 GKVEFAKEL
+881 
-890 GKNIVSGLLNG
+890 
-901 ITEFLGNAKQWIKE
+901 
-915 HIFDPFINGFKSL
+915 
-928 FGIHSPSTVM
+928 
-938 AELGGYIIAGLCNA
+938 
-952 VSDGIGKVKEIFEKI
+952 KEIFGNIGEWFSERWNDI
-967 LQKIQS
+967 VA
-973 VFSKID
+973 VFSIAGEWFKAVFSIAWEQIKNSWSD
-979 EWFKEKFQ
+979 VINWFSVLWIGIKEIFSIVSDWFKSMFSKAWENIRTAWNSTVKWFSDIWDNIKKTFSKVGEWFKEKFQ

-1041 NWFSNRWKDIT
+1041 NWFSDRWKDIT
-1052 TALSDVEDWFRDKF
+1052 TALSDVGDWFRDKF
-1066 QNAWDNITDIFS
+1066 QNAWDNIIDIFS

-1159 IGDFFGGIWSDISDG
+1159 IGDFFGGIWSNISDG

-1214 VPGIGGTH
+1214 VLGIGGTH

>member
-10 DTKINTRNFHSGRKS
+10 DTKINTKGFQTGRKS
-25 IMDSLDGMKSAV
+25 IINSLDGMKSAV
-37 LRLGAAFGAVF
+37 LKLGATLGAVF
-48 GVRQLINF
+48 GVGQLINF
-56 GKNCVSVAREA
+56 GKTCVSVAREA

-191 RQQKIQAEVNGIL
+191 KQQKIQAEVNGIL

-231 FTKFRITVGDVLIN
+231 FTKFRIAVGDVLIN
-245 AIRPVVA
+245 TIRPVIA

-267 FSKILGLERYSN
+267 FSKVLGLKSYSN

-288 NSGISYKDSGLLSE
+288 NSGTSYKDSGLLSE
-302 TSQVTDEIADS
+302 TSQITDEIADS
-313 VNNQNKLTEAVEETA
+313 VKNQNALTEAVEETA
-328 RAEEK
+328 NAEER
-333 SLAGFDEINTITDN
+333 SLAGFDEINTITDK

-360 DVIPPQ
+360 DIIPAQ
-366 TVEIEPVLTD
+366 TVEVEPVLTD
-376 SVEVTADTDHFETA
+376 SVKVTADVTPFELA
-390 MAEALGRIKSLLDK
+390 MESAIQRIKSLLDK
-404 LLEPVKIA
+404 LLEPIKLA
-412 WDVNGNELV
+412 WDINEDELV
-421 SSAESAVSKIK
+421 SSAKSAVSKIK
-432 ELIKSIGQSFIDV
+432 ELIKSIGKSFVDV

-452 RYVSNIIILL
+452 RFISNILVLL
-462 TDIFNI
+462 TDVFNI
-468 IGDIAEAFRNAWND
+468 IGDIAKALQTAWND
-482 NGTGEALIQSY
+482 NGTGESLIQSY
-493 FDRWNAVLELL
+493 FDRWNAVLEL
-504 HAIAEAFRNVWNNGT
+504 
-519 GETFIKNILVLFTD
+519 
-533 IFNIISEITMALQTA
+533 
-548 WNDNGTG
+548 
-555 EALIQ
+555 
-560 SYFDRW
+560 
-566 NNLLE
+566 
-571 LIHTLADDFREVWNN
+571 IHTIADDFREVWNN
-586 GTGIEVCKNIFEIV
+586 GTGIEVCKNIFEII

-612 RFSLAWKE
+612 RFALAWSE
-620 NDTGKGIIQS
+620 NYTGKEIIQS

-672 EPLTEN
+672 EPLAEN

-686 YKNVLLPLAQW
+686 YKNVLLPLAGW
-697 TVEDVIPAFID
+697 TIEDVIPAFID

-719 VIEVLTPLAEW
+719 VIEVFRPLAEW
-730 LWDNFLKPIAEWT
+730 LWDKFLKPIAEWT

-781 IGAVFGIAGI
+781 IGAVFGIASI

-797 AFTAMGGVIGILVAA
+797 AFTAMGGVIGILVAT

-826 FAFITSPITL
+826 FAFLTSPITL

-842 AVIAIGVLLIKHWD
+842 GIIAVGILLVKHWE
-856 EVKAFAIGM
+856 EVKAFAVGM
-865 WESIMETMYK
+865 WQSIMETMYS
-875 FYDWVA
+875 FYDWIL

-890 GKNIVSGLLNG
+890 GKNIISGLLNG
-901 ITEFLGNAKQWIKE
+901 ITEFFGNAKQWVKE
-915 HIFDPFINGFKSL
+915 HIFEPFINGFKSL

-952 VSDGIGKVKEIFEKI
+952 VSDGIEKVKEIFEKI
-967 LQKIQS
+967 LEKIQS
-973 VFSKID
+973 VFSKVD

-987 KAWDNITEIFSSI
+987 KAWDNITGIFSSA
-1000 GNWFSDRWKEIK
+1000 GKWFSDRWEEIK
-1012 NIFHSVG
+1012 NIFSSVG

-1025 FRNARD
+1025 FRNAW
-1031 NIADIFSGIG
+1031 N
-1041 NWFSNRWKDIT
+1041 T
-1052 TALSDVEDWFRDKF
+1052 
-1066 QNAWDNITDIFS
+1066 ITDIFS

-1088 NDITTVLSDVGEW
+1088 NDIITALSDVGDW
-1101 FWERFQTARNNVTGI
+1101 FRDKFQNAWNNITGI
-1116 FSDIGNWFSNRWND
+1116 FNGIGQWFSNRWND
-1130 ITAIFGGVG
+1130 ITAIFSGVG

-1145 FRSAYDGITSIFSS
+1145 FQSAYNNITEIFSG
-1159 IGDFFGGIWSDISDG
+1159 IGEWFSGIWSNISDG

-1188 LVFSAES
+1188 LVYSAES

-1263 FVAPESAL
+1263 FVTPESAL
-1271 KNALFEAMSQINN
+1271 KNAFLEAMSQINN
-1284 TQGDIVVNVS
+1284 TQGDIVINVS
-1294 MFPGERAFQ
+1294 MFPNERAFQ
-1303 QYIIKAGRNIQSRGG
+1303 QYVVKAGRNIQSRGG
-1318 KIF
+1318 RVF

>member
-10 DTKINTRNFHSGRKS
+10 DTKINTKGFQTGRKS
-25 IMDSLDGMKSAV
+25 IINSLDGMKSAV
-37 LRLGAAFGAVF
+37 LKLGATLGAVF
-48 GVRQLINF
+48 GVGQLINF
-56 GKNCVSVAREA
+56 GKTCVSVAREA

-231 FTKFRITVGDVLIN
+231 FTKFRIAVGDVLIN
-245 AIRPVVA
+245 AIRPVIA

-267 FSKILGLERYSN
+267 FSKALGLESYSN
-279 SASEQDISK
+279 SASEKDISK
-288 NSGISYKDSGLLSE
+288 KSGTSYKDSGLLSE
-302 TSQVTDEIADS
+302 TSQITDEIADS
-313 VNNQNKLTEAVEETA
+313 VKNQNALTEAVEETA
-328 RAEEK
+328 NAEER
-333 SLAGFDEINTITDN
+333 SLAGFDEINTITDK

-353 PETVEDT
+353 PETVEDN
-360 DVIPPQ
+360 DIIPAQ
-366 TVEIEPVLTD
+366 TVEVEPVLTD
-376 SVEVTADTDHFETA
+376 SVKVTADVTPFELA
-390 MAEALGRIKSLLDK
+390 MESAIQRIKSLLDK
-404 LLEPVKIA
+404 LLEPIKLA
-412 WDVNGNELV
+412 WNINEDELV
-421 SSAESAVSKIK
+421 SSAKSAVSKIK
-432 ELIKSIGQSFIDV
+432 ELIKSIGKSFVDV

-452 RYVSNIIILL
+452 RFISNILVLL
-462 TDIFNI
+462 TDVFNI
-468 IGDIAEAFRNAWND
+468 IGDIATALQTAWND

-493 FDRWNAVLELL
+493 FDRWNAVLELI
-504 HAIAEAFRNVWNNGT
+504 HTIADDFREVWNNGT
-519 GETFIKNILVLFTD
+519 GEHLISNILVLLTD
-533 IFNIISEITMALQTA
+533 VFNIIGDIATALQTA

-566 NNLLE
+566 NAFLE
-571 LIHTLADDFREVWNN
+571 LIHTIADDFREVWNN

-612 RFSLAWKE
+612 RFALAWSE
-620 NDTGKGIIQS
+620 NDTGKEIIQS

-672 EPLTEN
+672 EPLAEN

-686 YKNVLLPLAQW
+686 YKNVLLPLAGW
-697 TVEDVIPAFID
+697 TIEDVIPAFID

-719 VIEVLTPLAEW
+719 VIEVFKPLAEW
-730 LWDNFLKPIAEWT
+730 LWDKFLKPIAEWT

-781 IGAVFGIAGI
+781 IGAVFGIASI

-797 AFTAMGGVIGILVAA
+797 AFTAMGGVIGILVAT

-826 FAFITSPITL
+826 FAFLTSPITL

-842 AVIAIGVLLIKHWD
+842 GIIAVGILLVKHWE
-856 EVKAFAIGM
+856 EVKAFAVGM
-865 WESIMETMYK
+865 WQSIMETMYS
-875 FYDWVA
+875 FYDWIL

-890 GKNIVSGLLNG
+890 GKNIISGLLNG
-901 ITEFLGNAKQWIKE
+901 ITEFFGNAKQWVKE
-915 HIFDPFINGFKSL
+915 HIFEPFINGFKSL

-952 VSDGIGKVKEIFEKI
+952 VSDGIRKVKEIFEKV
-967 LQKIQS
+967 LEKIQS
-973 VFSKID
+973 VFSKVD
-979 EWFKEKFQ
+979 EWFGEKFQ
-987 KAWDNITEIFSSI
+987 KAWDNITGIFSSA
-1000 GNWFSDRWKEIK
+1000 GKWFSDRWEEIK
-1012 NIFHSVG
+1012 NIFSSVG

-1025 FRNARD
+1025 FRNAW
-1031 NIADIFSGIG
+1031 N
-1041 NWFSNRWKDIT
+1041 T
-1052 TALSDVEDWFRDKF
+1052 
-1066 QNAWDNITDIFS
+1066 ITDIFS
-1078 GIGNWFSDRW
+1078 GIGNWFYDRW
-1088 NDITTVLSDVGEW
+1088 NDVTTALSDVGDW
-1101 FWERFQTARNNVTGI
+1101 FRDKFQNAWNNITGI
-1116 FSDIGNWFSNRWND
+1116 FNGIGQWFSNRWND
-1130 ITAIFGGVG
+1130 ITSVFSGVG

-1145 FRSAYDGITSIFSS
+1145 FQSAYNNITEIFSG
-1159 IGDFFGGIWSDISDG
+1159 IGEWFSGIWSNISDG

-1188 LVFSAES
+1188 LVYSAES

-1271 KNALFEAMSQINN
+1271 KNALLEAMSQINN
-1284 TQGDIVVNVS
+1284 TQGDIVINVS
-1294 MFPGERAFQ
+1294 MFPNERAFQ
-1303 QYIIKAGRNIQSRGG
+1303 QYVVKAGRNIQSRGG
-1318 KIF
+1318 RVF

>member
-10 DTKINTRNFHSGRKS
+10 DTKINTKGFQTGRKS
-25 IMDSLDGMKSAV
+25 IINSLDGMKSAV
-37 LRLGAAFGAVF
+37 LKLGATLGAVF
-48 GVRQLINF
+48 GVGQLINF
-56 GKNCVSVAREA
+56 GKTCVSVAREA

-134 TYGRQASLTLGY
+134 TYGRQSSLTLGY

-231 FTKFRITVGDVLIN
+231 FTKFRIAVGDVLIN
-245 AIRPVVA
+245 AIRPVIA

-267 FSKILGLERYSN
+267 FSKVLGLKSYSN
-279 SASEQDISK
+279 SASEKDISK
-288 NSGISYKDSGLLSE
+288 KSGTSYKDSGLLSE
-302 TSQVTDEIADS
+302 TSQITDEIADS
-313 VNNQNKLTEAVEETA
+313 VKNQNALTEAVEETA
-328 RAEEK
+328 NAEER
-333 SLAGFDEINTITDN
+333 SLAGFDEINTITDK

-360 DVIPPQ
+360 DIIPPQ
-366 TVEIEPVLTD
+366 TVEVEPVLTD
-376 SVEVTADTDHFETA
+376 SVEVTADATPFELA
-390 MAEALGRIKSLLDK
+390 MTSAIQRIKSLLDK
-404 LLEPVKIA
+404 FLEPVKIA
-412 WDVNGNELV
+412 WDINGDELV
-421 SSAESAVSKIK
+421 SSVNSAVSKIK
-432 ELIKSIGQSFIDV
+432 ELIKSIGKSFVDV

-452 RYVSNIIILL
+452 QFISNILVLL
-462 TDIFNI
+462 TDVFNI
-468 IGDIAEAFRNAWND
+468 IGDIAETFRNAWND
-482 NGTGEALIQSY
+482 SGTGEALIQSY

-504 HAIAEAFRNVWNNGT
+504 HTIAEAFRNVWNNGT
-519 GETFIKNILVLFTD
+519 GETFIKNILLLFTD
-533 IFNIISEITMALQTA
+533 IFNIIGDITTALQTA

-566 NNLLE
+566 NSLLE
-571 LIHTLADDFREVWNN
+571 LIHILANDFREVWNN

-612 RFSLAWKE
+612 RFALAWKE

-642 NDITADTEEWS
+642 NEITKSTSEWS

-658 SPLLTAIQ
+658 SPLLIAIQ

-672 EPLTEN
+672 EPLAEN
-678 IGSGLEWF
+678 IGAGLEWF
-686 YKNVLLPLAQW
+686 YKNVLLPLAGW
-697 TVEDVIPAFID
+697 TIEDVIPAFID

-719 VIEVLTPLAEW
+719 IIETFRPLAEW
-730 LWDNFLKPIAEWT
+730 LWDNFLEPVAEWT

-781 IGAVFGIAGI
+781 IGAVFGIASI

-797 AFTAMGGVIGILVAA
+797 AFTAMGGVIGILVAT

-826 FAFITSPITL
+826 FAFLTSPITL

-842 AVIAIGVLLIKHWD
+842 GIIAVGVLLVKHWE
-856 EVKAFAIGM
+856 EVKAFAVGM
-865 WESIMETMYK
+865 WQSIMETMYS
-875 FYDWVA
+875 FYDWIL

-890 GKNIVSGLLNG
+890 GKNIISGLLNG
-901 ITEFLGNAKQWIKE
+901 ITEFFGNAKQWVKE
-915 HIFDPFINGFKSL
+915 HIFEPFINGFKSL

-952 VSDGIGKVKEIFEKI
+952 VSDGIEKVKEIFEKV
-967 LQKIQS
+967 LEKIQS
-973 VFSKID
+973 VFSKVD

-987 KAWDNITEIFSSI
+987 KAWDNITGIFSSA
-1000 GNWFSDRWKEIK
+1000 GKWFSDRWEEIK
-1012 NIFHSVG
+1012 NIFSSVG

-1025 FRNARD
+1025 FRNAW
-1031 NIADIFSGIG
+1031 N
-1041 NWFSNRWKDIT
+1041 T
-1052 TALSDVEDWFRDKF
+1052 
-1066 QNAWDNITDIFS
+1066 ITDIFS
-1078 GIGNWFSDRW
+1078 GIGNWFYDRW
-1088 NDITTVLSDVGEW
+1088 NDVTTALSDVGDW
-1101 FWERFQTARNNVTGI
+1101 FRDKFQNAWNNITGI
-1116 FSDIGNWFSNRWND
+1116 FNGIGQWFSNRWND
-1130 ITAIFGGVG
+1130 ITSVFSGVG

-1145 FRSAYDGITSIFSS
+1145 FQSAYNNITEIFSG
-1159 IGDFFGGIWSDISDG
+1159 IGEWFSGIWSNISDG

-1188 LVFSAES
+1188 LVYSAES

-1271 KNALFEAMSQINN
+1271 KNALLEAMSQINN
-1284 TQGDIVVNVS
+1284 TQGDIVINVS
-1294 MFPGERAFQ
+1294 MFPNERAFQ
-1303 QYIIKAGRNIQSRGG
+1303 QYVVKAGRNIQSRGG
-1318 KIF
+1318 RVF

>member
-10 DTKINTRNFHSGRKS
+10 DTKINTKGFQTGRKS
-25 IMDSLDGMKSAV
+25 IINSLDGMKSAV
-37 LRLGAAFGAVF
+37 LKLGATLGAVF
-48 GVRQLINF
+48 GAGQLINF
-56 GKNCVSVAREA
+56 GKTCVSVAREA

-191 RQQKIQAEVNGIL
+191 KQQKIQAEVNGIL

-231 FTKFRITVGDVLIN
+231 FTKFRIAVGDVLIN

-288 NSGISYKDSGLLSE
+288 NSGTSYKESGLLSE

-313 VNNQNKLTEAVEETA
+313 VKNQNALTEAVEETA
-328 RAEEK
+328 NAEER
-333 SLAGFDEINTITDN
+333 SLAGFDEINTITDK

-353 PETVEDT
+353 PETVEDN
-360 DVIPPQ
+360 DIIPAQ

-376 SVEVTADTDHFETA
+376 SVKVTADVTPFELA
-390 MAEALGRIKSLLDK
+390 MESAIQRIKLLLDK
-404 LLEPVKIA
+404 LLEPVKLA
-412 WDVNGNELV
+412 WDINEDELV

-533 IFNIISEITMALQTA
+533 IFNIIGEITMALQTA

-586 GTGIEVCKNIFEIV
+586 GTGVEVCTNIFEIV
-600 TNINETVANLRE
+600 TNINETIASLRK
-612 RFSLAWKE
+612 RFELAWKE

-708 LLSGAIDVLNS
+708 LLSGAVDIFNS
-719 VIEVLTPLAEW
+719 VLEVFKPLAEW
-730 LWDNFLKPIAEWT
+730 LWDKFLKPVAEWT
-743 GGVIV
+743 GGIIV

-768 KTLIQDFIISVAT
+768 QE
-781 IGAVFGIAGI
+781 GITNFLKFAGI
-791 IQTVIS
+791 FTAILAISKIVQTAVA
-797 AFTAMGGVIGILVAA
+797 AFTAMGGI
-812 ELGLQTV
+812 LGLV
-819 TTALSGA
+819 TGAATLLAPVISALSGV
-826 FAFITSPITL
+826 ISLLINPITL
-836 VCLAIG
+836 V
-842 AVIAIGVLLIKHWD
+842 IAIGLLLITHWD
-856 EVKAFAIGM
+856 EVKEAAINA
-865 WESIMETMYK
+865 WDNITSKFQSAVDSI
-875 FYDWVA
+875 
-881 GKVEFAKEL
+881 
-890 GKNIVSGLLNG
+890 
-901 ITEFLGNAKQWIKE
+901 
-915 HIFDPFINGFKSL
+915 
-928 FGIHSPSTVM
+928 
-938 AELGGYIIAGLCNA
+938 
-952 VSDGIGKVKEIFEKI
+952 KEIFGNIGEWFSERWNDI
-967 LQKIQS
+967 VA
-973 VFSKID
+973 VFSIAGEWFREIFSIAWEQIQNAWSDVKKWFSDLWDGIKKVFSVVSEWFRSIFSKAWENIQKAWNNVVKWFSDIWDNIKKTFSKVD
-979 EWFKEKFQ
+979 EWLGEKFQ
-987 KAWDNITEIFSSI
+987 KARDNINDIFSSI

-1012 NIFHSVG
+1012 NIFNSVG
-1019 EWFGER
+1019 EWFGEK
-1025 FRNARD
+1025 FRNAW
-1031 NIADIFSGIG
+1031 NKITEIFSGIG
-1041 NWFSNRWKDIT
+1041 EWFSNRWEDITAIFSGVGEWFSEKFQSAYNSITEIFSSIGEWFSNRWNDIT
-1052 TALSDVEDWFRDKF
+1052 TALSD
-1066 QNAWDNITDIFS
+1066 A
-1078 GIGNWFSDRW
+1078 
-1088 NDITTVLSDVGEW
+1088 GEW
-1101 FWERFQTARNNVTGI
+1101 FGETFQTARNNVTGI
-1116 FSDIGNWFSNRWND
+1116 FSDIGNWFSDRWND
-1130 ITAIFGGVG
+1130 ITAVFNGVG

-1145 FRSAYDGITSIFSS
+1145 FQSAYNNITRIFSDLGGWF
-1159 IGDFFGGIWSDISDG
+1159 GDIWANISDG
-1174 AKEGVNWIIDIING
+1174 AREGVNWIIDIING
-1188 LVFSAES
+1188 LVDAAES